1 MYKLNVISLI
11 ILTTYTGATYA
22 STPDFPQQGLPQED
36 TVVFGN
42 VTIDKTTADKMTITQ
57 SSPTTQINWKSFDI
71 GQNKEVEFKQPSAN
85 SVAYNRVTG
94 GNASQIQ
101 GKLTANGK
109 VYLANPNGVIITK
122 GAEINVAGLLATTK
136 DLEKIS
142 ENGNS
147 NTNKFTR
154 KLKDRQ
160 VVTEGQVVKEG
171 QVINEGKI
179 KAKDFVV
186 LNGDEV
192 INKGEIDVEKNAA
205 KNGEVYL
212 SSDYNFTFTLPDS
225 GISVALEDNTVRGI
239 VKNEGSIK
247 AGEITLSAKGRNQAL
262 DSLVMNN
269 GVLEAT
275 KVSNRNGK
283 VVLSAGNVELNNK
296 SDIKGEIVTFGAD
309 VTSNKE
315 LEDNI
320 KITSQTGSKVTSPKI
335 NFKGKSVNIK
345 GDFGREENREYYD
358 DEHKKLKTEVNIDVP
373 DDENIRIADKEKEK
387 EKEKEKDKDNTGTG
401 SFIQTGALSS
411 LLANNGKVTLKGKDV
426 DISGNIKIN
435 SFRDS
440 DSLLKLTNKGHI
452 KINHADINSKGRLFF
467 ITSLQ
472 NEEDFQ
478 SNITITD
485 SKINLG
491 NGAMGLGRSVN
502 ESDYDNPYQKTE
514 GSQRKKFNVNMS
526 NVEFN
531 QVDDVILA
539 GGFEKVNLDK
549 IVATGKTNFYIDG
562 GVSRNRTNG
571 EPWKYEYGVL
581 DLDKRTQLSEL
592 DQGRRRWGYYY
603 DLELDMNR
611 AYLYRFDLFAA
622 KNTRRSTIKDTE
634 INISNSNIN
643 LKNGFVHL
651 LAEKIK
657 LDNSKIDITFD
668 KDNSQDTLAQTNR
681 LGMNGKVSMINSH
694 IKIVGDEK
702 EGISPT
708 GTYATMFL
716 IGELIGEKSS
726 IFVKSHQG
734 YTFKTDG
741 NTKIAGKYS
750 KEDLKI
756 TAINT
761 GGRAAE
767 EVLINGALG
776 SADNDANIA
785 NMAFTI
791 GDSANTKTTIENAD
805 ITALAPNGGTAYLS
819 SKDVEIEVKPNSN
832 FTFFELPREKNLNQ
846 TKINGASTK
855 LSERGF
861 ARLYDKINGVR
872 ASNLSAEQLN
882 VTDASEK
889 IINTKLVSSLDV
901 EKLVSVAV
909 CDAGN
914 GCEEQQF
921 GDKGNNTKVS
931 VGELEA
937 EQ

>member
-11 ILTTYTGATYA
+11 ILTTYTGAAYA
-22 STPDFPQQGLPQED
+22 STRDLPQGSS
-36 TVVFGN
+36 VVVGEADFSQ
-42 VTIDKTTADKMTITQ
+42 TADKMTITQ
-57 SSPTTQINWKSFDI
+57 KKPTTQINWDSFDI
-71 GQNKEVEFKQPSAN
+71 GKNKEVQFIQPNAN
-85 SVAYNRVTG
+85 SVAYNRVIG

-109 VYLANPNGVIITK
+109 VYLANPNGVVITK
-122 GAEINVAGLLATTK
+122 GAEINVAGLFATTK
-136 DLEKIS
+136 DLERIS
-142 ENGNS
+142 ENGNGNS
-147 NTNKFTR
+147 NQFTR
-154 KLKDRQ
+154 KAKD
-160 VVTEGQVVKEG
+160 GQELKEG
-171 QVINEGKI
+171 QVINEGEI
-179 KAKDFVV
+179 TAKDFVV

-192 INKGEIDVEKNAA
+192 INKGKINAT
-205 KNGEVYL
+205 NGKVYL
-212 SSDYNFTFTLPDS
+212 SSGYNFTFTLLPDS

-239 VKNEGSIK
+239 VQNEGSIK
-247 AGEITLSAKGRNQAL
+247 AGEITLSAKGRKEAL

-275 KVSNRNGK
+275 KVSNKNGK
-283 VVLSAGNVELNNK
+283 VVLSADEIKLNDK
-296 SDIKGEIVTFGAD
+296 SDIKGESEVAF
-309 VTSNKE
+309 TSNNDK
-315 LEDNI
+315 NI
-320 KITSQTGSKVTSPKI
+320 KITSKTGSKVTSPKI
-335 NFKGKSVNIK
+335 DFTGKSVNIK
-345 GDFGREENREYYD
+345 GDFGREDSTTHYK
-358 DEHKKLKTEVNIDVP
+358 DEFKTLNTEVNIDVP
-373 DDENIRIADKEKEK
+373 DTENIRIADVEDKDKDK
-387 EKEKEKDKDNTGTG
+387 HKEKDKTGTG

-411 LLANNGKVTLKGKDV
+411 LLANNGKVNLKGNNV
-426 DISGNIKIN
+426 NISGRIHID
-435 SFRDS
+435 SFRGS

-452 KINHADINSKGRLFF
+452 DINNADIHSKGRLFF

-472 NEEDFQ
+472 NEKDFQ

-491 NGAMGLGRSVN
+491 NGAMGLGRSLN
-502 ESDYDNPYQKTE
+502 RENCDHRIWCRTE
-514 GSQRKKFNVNMS
+514 TSQRKKFDVHMRNV
-526 NVEFN
+526 VFD
-531 QVDDVILA
+531 QVDDVVVA
-539 GGFEKVNLDK
+539 GGFRKVNLDN

-562 GVSRNRTNG
+562 GVSRNNSR
-571 EPWKYEYGVL
+571 YEYGVL
-581 DLDKRTQLSEL
+581 DLDKRTLLSEL
-592 DQGRRRWGYYY
+592 DQRKRRWKYYN
-603 DLELDMNR
+603 DLDLDMNK
-611 AYLYRFDLFAA
+611 AYWHRFDMFAT
-622 KNTRRSTIKDTE
+622 KNTGRSTIKDTE
-634 INISNSNIN
+634 INISNSKIN

-651 LAEKIK
+651 LAEKIN
-657 LDNSKIDITFD
+657 LDKSKIDITFD
-668 KDNSQDTLAQTNR
+668 KDNSEDISSQINR
-681 LGMNGKVSMINSH
+681 LGMNGKVSMVNSH

-702 EGISPT
+702 SDISAKAP
-708 GTYATMFL
+708 YATMFL

-734 YTFKTDG
+734 YTFRTDG
-741 NTKIAGKYS
+741 DTKIAGKNS
-750 KEDLKI
+750 KDDLKI

-761 GGRAAE
+761 GGRTGK
-767 EVLINGALG
+767 EVIINGAPG
-776 SADNDANIA
+776 SIDNDANIA

-791 GDSANTKTTIENAD
+791 GDNANTKTTIENAD

-819 SKDVEIEVKPNSN
+819 SKGVEIEVKSNSN
-832 FTFFELPREKNLNQ
+832 FTFFELPREKNFNQ

-882 VTDASEK
+882 VTDSSEK
-889 IINTKLVSSLDV
+889 IINTNLVSSLDV

>member
-22 STPDFPQQGLPQED
+22 STPDLPQEG

-71 GQNKEVEFKQPSAN
+71 GQKKEVEFKQPNEHA
-85 SVAYNRVTG
+85 VAYNRVTG

-122 GAEINVAGLLATTK
+122 GAEINVAGLFATTK
-136 DLEKIS
+136 DLERIS
-142 ENGNS
+142 ENGNG
-147 NTNKFTR
+147 NGNGNGNKFTR
-154 KLKDRQ
+154 KAK
-160 VVTEGQVVKEG
+160 EGKVLTEG

-179 KAKDFVV
+179 EAKDFVV

-192 INKGEIDVEKNAA
+192 INKGEIDAT
-205 KNGEVYL
+205 NGKVYL
-212 SSDYNFTFTLPDS
+212 SSDYNFTFTLLPDS
-225 GISVALEDNTVRGI
+225 GISVALEDNTVQGI

-247 AGEITLSAKGRNQAL
+247 AGEITLSAKGRKQAL

-275 KVSNRNGK
+275 KVSSKNGK
-283 VVLSAGNVELNNK
+283 VVLSAGEIKLDDK
-296 SDIKGEIVTFGAD
+296 SNIKGESEVVF
-309 VTSNKE
+309 TSNNGLK
-315 LEDNI
+315 DNI
-320 KITSQTGSKVTSPKI
+320 KITSKTGSKVTSPKI
-335 NFKGKSVNIK
+335 NFTGKSVNIN
-345 GDFGREENREYYD
+345 GNFGREDSKTHYD

-373 DDENIRIADKEKEK
+373 DDENIRIADQ
-387 EKEKEKDKDNTGTG
+387 DNTGTG
-401 SFIQTGALSS
+401 SFIQTDALSS
-411 LLANNGKVTLKGKDV
+411 LLANNGKVNLKGNNV
-426 DISGNIKIN
+426 NISGRIHIN
-435 SFRDS
+435 SFKDS

-452 KINHADINSKGRLFF
+452 DINNADIHSKGRLFF

-472 NEEDFQ
+472 NEKDFQ

-491 NGAMGLGRSVN
+491 NGAMGLGRSAN
-502 ESDYDNPYQKTE
+502 PEDYDNQWRKMEY
-514 GSQRKKFNVNMS
+514 SQRKKFNVHMR
-526 NVEFN
+526 NVVFN

-549 IVATGKTNFYIDG
+549 IVATGQTNFYIDG
-562 GVSRNRTNG
+562 GVRNRT
-571 EPWKYEYGVL
+571 KYEYGVL
-581 DLDKRTQLSEL
+581 DLDERTKLSEL
-592 DQGRRRWGYYY
+592 DQGRRRWRYYR
-603 DLELDMNR
+603 DLDLDMNR

-622 KNTRRSTIKDTE
+622 KNTGRSTIEDTE

-702 EGISPT
+702 SGISPT

-741 NTKIAGKYS
+741 DTKIAGKNS

-819 SKDVEIEVKPNSN
+819 SKDVEIDVKPNSD

-846 TKINGASTK
+846 TKIKGASTK

-889 IINTKLVSSLDV
+889 IINTNLVSSLDV

-909 CDAGN
+909 CDAGK

>member
-22 STPDFPQQGLPQED
+22 SAQDLPQNHN
-36 TVVFGN
+36 VVVGEATFSTAGN
-42 VTIDKTTADKMTITQ
+42 KMTINQ
-57 SSPTTQINWKSFDI
+57 SSHTTQIEWHSFDI
-71 GQNKEVEFKQPSAN
+71 GKDKEVEFKQPTTN
-85 SVAYNRVTG
+85 SVAYNRVIG

-109 VYLANPNGVIITK
+109 VYLANPNGVIITQ
-122 GAEINVAGLLATTK
+122 GAQINVAGLLATTK
-136 DLEKIS
+136 DLENIS

-147 NTNKFTR
+147 NSYQFTR
-154 KLKDRQ
+154 KTKDGQVVKNRQVLKD
-160 VVTEGQVVKEG
+160 GQVVKEG

-179 KAKDFVV
+179 EAKDFVV

-192 INKGEIDVEKNAA
+192 INKGEIDATN
-205 KNGEVYL
+205 NGKVYL

-225 GISVALEDNTVRGI
+225 SISVALEDNAVQSI
-239 VKNEGSIK
+239 VQNEGSIK
-247 AGEITLSAKGRNQAL
+247 AGEITLSAKGRKEAL

-283 VVLSAGNVELNNK
+283 VVLSAGNVQLNNK
-296 SDIKGEIVTFGAD
+296 SDIKGEIVSFGAD
-309 VTSNKE
+309 VTSNNE
-315 LEDNI
+315 LKDNI

-335 NFKGKSVNIK
+335 DFKGKSVNIK
-345 GDFGREENREYYD
+345 GDFGREDSTTHYK
-358 DEHKKLKTEVNIDVP
+358 DEFKKLNTEVNIDVP
-373 DDENIRIADKEKEK
+373 NTENIRIADQ
-387 EKEKEKDKDNTGTG
+387 DKDNTGTG

-411 LLANNGKVTLKGKDV
+411 LLANNGKVNLKGNNV
-426 DISGNIKIN
+426 NISGRIHID
-435 SFRDS
+435 SFRGS

-452 KINHADINSKGRLFF
+452 DINNADIHSKGRLFF

-472 NEEDFQ
+472 NEEDFK

-491 NGAMGLGRSVN
+491 NGAMGLGRSAN
-502 ESDYDNPYQKTE
+502 PDDYDNQWRKMET
-514 GSQRKKFNVNMS
+514 SQRKKFDVKMRNV
-526 NVEFN
+526 VFD

-539 GGFEKVNLDK
+539 GGFQKVNLDK
-549 IVATGKTNFYIDG
+549 IVATGQTNFYIDG
-562 GVSRNRTNG
+562 GVRNRR
-571 EPWKYEYGVL
+571 KYEYGVL
-581 DLDKRTQLSEL
+581 DLDERTKLSEL
-592 DQGRRRWGYYY
+592 DQGRRRWRYYR
-603 DLELDMNR
+603 DLDLDMNR

-622 KNTRRSTIKDTE
+622 KNTGRSTIEDTE

-643 LKNGFVHL
+643 LKNGFMHL

-681 LGMNGKVSMINSH
+681 LGMNGKVSMVNSH

-702 EGISPT
+702 SGISPT

>member
-22 STPDFPQQGLPQED
+22 STQGLPQEEK
-36 TVVFGN
+36 VVVGSATFS
-42 VTIDKTTADKMTITQ
+42 KTENKMTITQ
-57 SSPTTQINWKSFDI
+57 SSTTTQIDWKSFDI
-71 GQNKEVEFKQPSAN
+71 GQNKEVEFKQPTTN

-101 GKLTANGK
+101 GKLKANGK
-109 VYLANPNGVIITK
+109 VYLANPNGVIITQ
-122 GAEINVAGLLATTK
+122 GAQINVAGLLATTK
-136 DLEKIS
+136 DLERIS

-147 NTNKFTR
+147 NSYQFTR
-154 KLKDRQ
+154 KTKDGQVPKEGEVLKD
-160 VVTEGQVVKEG
+160 GQVVKEG

-179 KAKDFVV
+179 TAQDFVV

-192 INKGEIDVEKNAA
+192 INKGDINAT
-205 KNGEVYL
+205 NGKVYL
-212 SSDYNFTFTLPDS
+212 SSDYNFTFTLSDS
-225 GISVALEDNTVRGI
+225 SISVALEDNAVQSI

-247 AGEITLSAKGRNQAL
+247 AGEITLSAKGRKQAL

-275 KVSNRNGK
+275 KVSSKNGK
-283 VVLSAGNVELNNK
+283 VVLSADEIKLNDK
-296 SDIKGEIVTFGAD
+296 SDIKGESEVAF
-309 VTSNKE
+309 TSNNG
-315 LEDNI
+315 LENNI
-320 KITSQTGSKVTSPKI
+320 KITSKTGSKVTSPKI
-335 NFKGKSVNIK
+335 DFKGKSVNIK
-345 GDFGREENREYYD
+345 GDFGREDSTKHYK
-358 DEHKKLKTEVNIDVP
+358 DEFKKLDTEVNIDVP
-373 DDENIRIADKEKEK
+373 DTENIRIADQD
-387 EKEKEKDKDNTGTG
+387 KEKDKDNTGTG

-435 SFRDS
+435 SFRGT
-440 DSLLKLTNKGHI
+440 DSLLKLTNQGHI
-452 KINHADINSKGRLFF
+452 NINHADIHSTGRLFF

-472 NEEDFQ
+472 NKEDFQ

-491 NGAMGLGRSVN
+491 NGAMGLGRSLN
-502 ESDYDNPYQKTE
+502 KENCDHQRWCRTE
-514 GSQRKKFNVNMS
+514 TSQRKKFDVDMRNV
-526 NVEFN
+526 VFD
-531 QVDDVILA
+531 QVDDVVVA
-539 GGFEKVNLDK
+539 GGFRKVNLDN

-562 GVSRNRTNG
+562 GVSRNNSR
-571 EPWKYEYGVL
+571 YEYGVL
-581 DLDKRTQLSEL
+581 DLDKRTLLSEL
-592 DQGRRRWGYYY
+592 DQRKRRWKYYN
-603 DLELDMNR
+603 DLDLDMNK
-611 AYLYRFDLFAA
+611 AYWHRFDMFAT
-622 KNTRRSTIKDTE
+622 KNTGRSTIKDTE

-643 LKNGFVHL
+643 LKNGFMHL

-657 LDNSKIDITFD
+657 LDHSKIDITFD
-668 KDNSQDTLAQTNR
+668 KDNSQDISSQINR
-681 LGMNGKVSMINSH
+681 LGMNGKVSMVNSH

-702 EGISPT
+702 SDISAKAP
-708 GTYATMFL
+708 YATMFL

-734 YTFKTDG
+734 YTFRTDG
-741 NTKIAGKYS
+741 DTKIAGKYS
-750 KEDLKI
+750 KDDLKI

-761 GGRAAE
+761 GGRTGK
-767 EVLINGALG
+767 EVIINGAPG
-776 SADNDANIA
+776 SIDNDANIA

-791 GDSANTKTTIENAD
+791 GDNANTKTTIENAD

-819 SKDVEIEVKPNSN
+819 SKGVEIEVKSNSN
-832 FTFFELPREKNLNQ
+832 FTFFELPREKNFNQ
-846 TKINGASTK
+846 TKINGDSTK

-909 CDAGN
+909 CDAGK

>member
-22 STPDFPQQGLPQED
+22 SARDFPQNHQIITGNA
-36 TVVFGN
+36 TVSQAGN
-42 VTIDKTTADKMTITQ
+42 KMTIDQTT
-57 SSPTTQINWKSFDI
+57 PTTQINWESFDI
-71 GQNKEVEFKQPSAN
+71 GQNKEVEFKQPTTN

-109 VYLANPNGVIITK
+109 VYLANPNGVIITQ
-122 GAEINVAGLLATTK
+122 GAEINVAGLFATTK
-136 DLEKIS
+136 DLERIS

-147 NTNKFTR
+147 NKFTR

-160 VVTEGQVVKEG
+160 ELKEGQVVKEG
-171 QVINEGKI
+171 QVINEGEI

-192 INKGEIDVEKNAA
+192 INKGKINVEKDATN
-205 KNGEVYL
+205 NGKVYL
-212 SSDYNFTFTLPDS
+212 SSGDNFTFTLSDS

-239 VKNEGSIK
+239 VQNEGIIK
-247 AGEITLSAKGRNQAL
+247 AGDITLNAKGRNQAL

-275 KVSNRNGK
+275 KVSNKNGK
-283 VVLSAGNVELNNK
+283 VVLSADEIKLNDK
-296 SDIKGEIVTFGAD
+296 SDIKGESEVAF
-309 VTSNKE
+309 TSNKE
-315 LEDNI
+315 LENNI
-320 KITSQTGSKVTSPKI
+320 KITSKTGSKVTSPKI
-335 NFKGKSVNIK
+335 NFKGKSVNIN
-345 GDFGREENREYYD
+345 GNFGRDDGTKHYE
-358 DEHKKLKTEVNIDVP
+358 DEHKRLKTEVNIDVP
-373 DDENIRIADKEKEK
+373 DNENIRIADQ
-387 EKEKEKDKDNTGTG
+387 DKDNTGTG
-401 SFIQTGALSS
+401 KDSFIQTDALSS

-435 SFRDS
+435 SFRDT
-440 DSLLKLTNKGHI
+440 DSLLKLTNKGDI
-452 KINHADINSKGRLFF
+452 NINHADIHSKGRLFF

-472 NEEDFQ
+472 NEEDFK
-478 SNITITD
+478 SNIKITD

-491 NGAMGLGRSVN
+491 NGAMGLGRSAK
-502 ESDYDNPYQKTE
+502 EDYYDNRWQKTE
-514 GSQRKKFNVNMS
+514 RSQRKKFNVNMS
-526 NVEFN
+526 NVVFD
-531 QVDDVILA
+531 QVDDVVVA
-539 GGFEKVNLDK
+539 GGFEKVDLDN

-562 GVSRNRTNG
+562 GVSRNKRNG
-571 EPWKYEYGVL
+571 ESWKYEYGVL
-581 DLDKRTQLSEL
+581 DLDERTQLSSL
-592 DQGRRRWGYYY
+592 DQRKRRWKYYY
-603 DLELDMNR
+603 NLDLDMNR
-611 AYLYRFDLFAA
+611 AYWHRFDMFAS
-622 KNTRRSTIKDTE
+622 KNTGRSTIKGTE

-651 LAEKIK
+651 LAEKIN
-657 LDNSKIDITFD
+657 LDKSKIDITFD
-668 KDNSQDTLAQTNR
+668 KDNSEDISSQINR
-681 LGMNGKVSMINSH
+681 LGMNGKVSMVNSH

-702 EGISPT
+702 SDISAKAP
-708 GTYATMFL
+708 YATMFL

-734 YTFKTDG
+734 YTFRTDG
-741 NTKIAGKYS
+741 DTKIAGKNS
-750 KEDLKI
+750 KDDLKI

-761 GGRAAE
+761 GGRTGK
-767 EVLINGALG
+767 EVIINGAPG
-776 SADNDANIA
+776 SIDNDANIA

-791 GDSANTKTTIENAD
+791 GDNANTKTTIENAD

-819 SKDVEIEVKPNSN
+819 SKGVEIEVKSNSN
-832 FTFFELPREKNLNQ
+832 FTFFELPREKNFNQ
-846 TKINGASTK
+846 TKINGDSTK

>member
-22 STPDFPQQGLPQED
+22 SARDLPQGSS
-36 TVVFGN
+36 VVVGEADFSQ
-42 VTIDKTTADKMTITQ
+42 TADKMTITQ
-57 SSPTTQINWKSFDI
+57 KKPTTQINWDSFDI
-71 GQNKEVEFKQPSAN
+71 GKNKEVQFIQPNAN
-85 SVAYNRVTG
+85 SVAYNRVIG

-122 GAEINVAGLLATTK
+122 GAEINVAGLFATTK

-147 NTNKFTR
+147 NKFTR
-154 KLKDRQ
+154 KAKQDGQVLKDRL
-160 VVTEGQVVKEG
+160 VLKDGQELKEG
-171 QVINEGKI
+171 QVINKGKI

-186 LNGDEV
+186 LNGDKV
-192 INKGEIDVEKNAA
+192 INEGEIDATN
-205 KNGEVYL
+205 NGKVYL
-212 SSDYNFTFTLPDS
+212 SSGYNFTFTLSDS
-225 GISVALEDNTVRGI
+225 SISVALEDNAVQSI
-239 VKNEGSIK
+239 VQNEGIIK
-247 AGEITLSAKGRNQAL
+247 AGDITLNAKGRNQAL

-275 KVSNRNGK
+275 KVSNKNGK
-283 VVLSAGNVELNNK
+283 VVLSADDVQLNNK
-296 SDIKGEIVTFGAD
+296 SDIKGESEVVFTNEPK
-309 VTSNKE
+309 NK
-315 LEDNI
+315 I

-335 NFKGKSVNIK
+335 NFTGKSVNIN
-345 GDFGREENREYYD
+345 GDFGRD
-358 DEHKKLKTEVNIDVP
+358 DSKAHYNEEHKRLDTEVNIDVP
-373 DDENIRIADKEKEK
+373 DNENIRIAE
-387 EKEKEKDKDNTGTG
+387 KDNTGTG
-401 SFIQTGALSS
+401 TGTDSFIQTGALSS
-411 LLANNGKVTLKGKDV
+411 LLANNGKVNLKGKDV
-426 DISGNIKIN
+426 NISGRIHID
-435 SFRDS
+435 SFRGS
-440 DSLLKLTNKGHI
+440 DSLLKLTNQGHI
-452 KINHADINSKGRLFF
+452 KINHADIHSTGRLFF

-472 NEEDFQ
+472 NEKDSQ
-478 SNITITD
+478 SDITITD

-491 NGAMGLGRSVN
+491 NGAMGLGRSLDKEN
-502 ESDYDNPYQKTE
+502 CDNQRWCRTE
-514 GSQRKKFNVNMS
+514 TSQRKKFDVHMRNV
-526 NVEFN
+526 VFD
-531 QVDDVILA
+531 QVDDVVVA
-539 GGFEKVNLDK
+539 GGFKKVNLDN

-562 GVSRNRTNG
+562 GVSRNNSR
-571 EPWKYEYGVL
+571 YEYGVL
-581 DLDKRTQLSEL
+581 DLDKRTLLSEL
-592 DQGRRRWGYYY
+592 DQRRRRWKYYN
-603 DLELDMNR
+603 DLDLDMNK
-611 AYLYRFDLFAA
+611 AYWHRFDMFAT
-622 KNTRRSTIKDTE
+622 KNTGRSTIKDTE
-634 INISNSNIN
+634 INISNSKIN

-668 KDNSQDTLAQTNR
+668 KDNSQDISTQINR
-681 LGMNGKVSMINSH
+681 LGMNGKVSMVNSH

-702 EGISPT
+702 SDISAKAP
-708 GTYATMFL
+708 YATMFL

-734 YTFKTDG
+734 YTFRTDG
-741 NTKIAGKYS
+741 DTKIAGKNS
-750 KEDLKI
+750 KDDLKI

-761 GGRAAE
+761 GGRTGK
-767 EVLINGALG
+767 EVIINGAPG
-776 SADNDANIA
+776 SIDNDANIA

-791 GDSANTKTTIENAD
+791 GDNANTKTTIENAD

-819 SKDVEIEVKPNSN
+819 SKGVEIEVNPNSN
-832 FTFFELPREKNLNQ
+832 FTFFELPREKNFNQ
-846 TKINGASTK
+846 TKINGDSTK

-909 CDAGN
+909 CDAGK

-937 EQ
+937 AQ

>member
-22 STPDFPQQGLPQED
+22 STRDLPQHQE
-36 TVVFGN
+36 TVSGN
-42 VTIDKTTADKMTITQ
+42 VTVTTTADKMTIKQ
-57 SSPTTQINWKSFDI
+57 ESDKAQINWKSFDI
-71 GQNKEVEFKQPSAN
+71 GKKKEVEFEQPSQNA
-85 SVAYNRVTG
+85 VAYNRVTG

-101 GKLTANGK
+101 GKLKANGK

-122 GAEINVAGLLATTK
+122 GAEINVAGLFATTK
-136 DLEKIS
+136 DLERIS

-147 NTNKFTR
+147 NQFTR
-154 KLKDRQ
+154 KAKNGQLPKEGEVLKD
-160 VVTEGQVVKEG
+160 GQVVKEG
-171 QVINEGKI
+171 QVINEGEI
-179 KAKDFVV
+179 TAKDFVV

-192 INKGEIDVEKNAA
+192 INKGKIDAT
-205 KNGEVYL
+205 NGKVYL
-212 SSDYNFTFTLPDS
+212 SSGDNFTFTLLPDS
-225 GISVALEDNTVRGI
+225 GISVALEDNTVRSI
-239 VKNEGSIK
+239 VQNEGSIK

-283 VVLSAGNVELNNK
+283 VVLSAGNVQLNNE
-296 SDIKGEIVTFGAD
+296 SNIKGEIVSFGAD

-315 LEDNI
+315 LKDNI

-345 GDFGREENREYYD
+345 GDFGREDSGKHYNE
-358 DEHKKLKTEVNIDVP
+358 EHKTLKTEVNIDVP
-373 DDENIRIADKEKEK
+373 DDENIRIADKDKD
-387 EKEKEKDKDNTGTG
+387 KDKDNTGTD
-401 SFIQTGALSS
+401 SFIQTDALSS
-411 LLANNGKVTLKGKDV
+411 LLANNGKVNLKGNEV
-426 DISGNIKIN
+426 NISGHININ
-435 SFRDS
+435 SFRGS
-440 DSLLKLTNKGHI
+440 DSLLKLTNQGHI
-452 KINHADINSKGRLFF
+452 NINHADIHSTGRLFF

-472 NEEDFQ
+472 NEKDFQ
-478 SNITITD
+478 SDITITD

-491 NGAMGLGRSVN
+491 NGAMGLGRSIN
-502 ESDYDNPYQKTE
+502 KDNCDHPRWCRTE
-514 GSQRKKFNVNMS
+514 ITQRKKFDVHMRNV
-526 NVEFN
+526 VFD
-531 QVDDVILA
+531 QVDDVVVA
-539 GGFEKVNLDK
+539 GGFKKVNLDH
-549 IVATGKTNFYIDG
+549 IVATGQTNFYIDG
-562 GVSRNRTNG
+562 GVSRNNSR
-571 EPWKYEYGVL
+571 YEYGVL

-592 DQGRRRWGYYY
+592 DQRKRRWKYYN
-603 DLELDMNR
+603 DLDLDMNK
-611 AYLYRFDLFAA
+611 AYWHRFDMFAT
-622 KNTRRSTIKDTE
+622 KNTGRTAIKDTE

-651 LAEKIK
+651 LAEKIN
-657 LDNSKIDITFD
+657 LDKSKIDITFD
-668 KDNSQDTLAQTNR
+668 KDNSEDISTQINR
-681 LGMNGKVSMINSH
+681 LGMNGKVSMVNSH

-702 EGISPT
+702 SDISAKAP
-708 GTYATMFL
+708 YATMFL

-734 YTFKTDG
+734 YTFRTDG
-741 NTKIAGKYS
+741 DTKIAGKYS
-750 KEDLKI
+750 KDDLKI

-761 GGRAAE
+761 GGRTGK
-767 EVLINGALG
+767 EVIINGAPG
-776 SADNDANIA
+776 SIDNDANIA

-791 GDSANTKTTIENAD
+791 GDNANTKTTIENAD

-819 SKDVEIEVKPNSN
+819 SKGVEIEVKSNSN
-832 FTFFELPREKNLNQ
+832 FTFFELPREKNFNQ
-846 TKINGASTK
+846 TKINGDSTK
-855 LSERGF
+855 LSERSF

-882 VTDASEK
+882 VTDSSEK

-931 VGELEA
+931 VGELET

>member
-22 STPDFPQQGLPQED
+22 SARDLPQGSS
-36 TVVFGN
+36 VVVGEANVSTIGN
-42 VTIDKTTADKMTITQ
+42 KMTIDQKT
-57 SSPTTQINWKSFDI
+57 PTTQIDWHSFDI
-71 GQNKEVEFKQPSAN
+71 GQNKEVEFKQPDAN

-109 VYLANPNGVIITK
+109 VYLANPNGVIITQ
-122 GAEINVAGLLATTK
+122 GAEINVAGLFATTK
-136 DLEKIS
+136 DLERIS
-142 ENGNS
+142 ENGNG
-147 NTNKFTR
+147 NGNGNGNKFTR
-154 KLKDRQ
+154 KLKD
-160 VVTEGQVVKEG
+160 GQVVKEG
-171 QVINEGKI
+171 QVINKGKI

-186 LNGDEV
+186 LNGDKV
-192 INKGEIDVEKNAA
+192 INEGEIDATN
-205 KNGEVYL
+205 NGKVYL
-212 SSDYNFTFTLPDS
+212 SSGYNFTFTLSDS
-225 GISVALEDNTVRGI
+225 SISVALEDNAVQSI
-239 VKNEGSIK
+239 VQNEGIIK
-247 AGEITLSAKGRNQAL
+247 AGDITLNAKGRNQAL

-275 KVSNRNGK
+275 KVSNKNGK
-283 VVLSAGNVELNNK
+283 VVLSADDVQLNNK
-296 SDIKGEIVTFGAD
+296 SDIKGESEVVFTNEPK
-309 VTSNKE
+309 NK
-315 LEDNI
+315 I

-335 NFKGKSVNIK
+335 NFTGKSVNIN
-345 GDFGREENREYYD
+345 GDFGRD
-358 DEHKKLKTEVNIDVP
+358 DSKAHYNEEHKRLDTEVNIDVP
-373 DDENIRIADKEKEK
+373 DNENIRIAE
-387 EKEKEKDKDNTGTG
+387 KDNTGTG
-401 SFIQTGALSS
+401 TGTDSFIQTGALSS
-411 LLANNGKVTLKGKDV
+411 LLANNGKVNLKGKDV
-426 DISGNIKIN
+426 NISGRIHID
-435 SFRDS
+435 SFRGS
-440 DSLLKLTNKGHI
+440 DSLLKLTNQGHI
-452 KINHADINSKGRLFF
+452 KINHADIHSTGRLFF

-472 NEEDFQ
+472 NEKDSQ
-478 SNITITD
+478 SDITITD

-491 NGAMGLGRSVN
+491 NGAMGLGRSLDKEN
-502 ESDYDNPYQKTE
+502 CDNQRWCRTE
-514 GSQRKKFNVNMS
+514 TSQRKKFDVHMRNV
-526 NVEFN
+526 VFD
-531 QVDDVILA
+531 QVDDVVVA
-539 GGFEKVNLDK
+539 GGFKKVNLDN

-562 GVSRNRTNG
+562 GVSRNNSR
-571 EPWKYEYGVL
+571 YEYGVL
-581 DLDKRTQLSEL
+581 DLDKRTLLSEL
-592 DQGRRRWGYYY
+592 DQRRRRWKYYN
-603 DLELDMNR
+603 DLDLDMNK
-611 AYLYRFDLFAA
+611 AYWHRFDMFAT
-622 KNTRRSTIKDTE
+622 KNTGRSTIKDTE
-634 INISNSNIN
+634 INISNSKIN

-668 KDNSQDTLAQTNR
+668 KDNSQDISTQINR
-681 LGMNGKVSMINSH
+681 LGMNGKVSMVNSH

-702 EGISPT
+702 SDISAKAP
-708 GTYATMFL
+708 YATMFL

-734 YTFKTDG
+734 YTFRTDG
-741 NTKIAGKYS
+741 DTKIAGKNS
-750 KEDLKI
+750 KDDLKI

-761 GGRAAE
+761 GGRTGK
-767 EVLINGALG
+767 EVIINGAPG
-776 SADNDANIA
+776 SIDNDANIA

-791 GDSANTKTTIENAD
+791 GDNANTKTTIENAD

-819 SKDVEIEVKPNSN
+819 SKGVEIEVNPNSN
-832 FTFFELPREKNLNQ
+832 FTFFELPREKNFNQ
-846 TKINGASTK
+846 TKIKGDSTK

-909 CDAGN
+909 CDAGK

-931 VGELEA
+931 VGELET

>member
-22 STPDFPQQGLPQED
+22 STPDLPQQGLPQQD
-36 TVVFGN
+36 KVVSGN
-42 VTIDKTTADKMTITQ
+42 VTFTTTADKMTIKQETNKA
-57 SSPTTQINWKSFDI
+57 QINWKSFDI
-71 GQNKEVEFKQPSAN
+71 GKNKEVEFKQPDAN

-122 GAEINVAGLLATTK
+122 EAEINVAGLLATTK

-147 NTNKFTR
+147 NSNSYQFTR
-154 KLKDRQ
+154 KTK
-160 VVTEGQVVKEG
+160 EGQVVKN
-171 QVINEGKI
+171 QGKI

-192 INKGEIDVEKNAA
+192 INEGEIDAT
-205 KNGEVYL
+205 NGKVYL
-212 SSDYNFTFTLPDS
+212 SSGYNFTFTLSDS
-225 GISVALEDNTVRGI
+225 GISVALEDNTVQGI
-239 VKNEGSIK
+239 VKNEGIIK
-247 AGEITLSAKGRNQAL
+247 AGEITLLSAKGRKQAL
-262 DSLVMNN
+262 DSLVVNN

-275 KVSNRNGK
+275 EVSNRKGK
-283 VVLSAGNVELNNK
+283 IVLSADDVQLNSK
-296 SDIKGEIVTFGAD
+296 SNIKGEVETLF
-309 VTSNKE
+309 TSTN
-315 LEDNI
+315 EDKKL

-335 NFKGKSVNIK
+335 NFKGKSVNIN
-345 GDFGREENREYYD
+345 GNFGREDSNKYYR
-358 DEHKKLKTEVNIDVP
+358 DEQKKLNTEVNIDVP
-373 DDENIRIADKEKEK
+373 DTENIRIAD
-387 EKEKEKDKDNTGTG
+387 DKNNTETG
-401 SFIQTGALSS
+401 SFIQTEALSS
-411 LLANNGKVTLKGKDV
+411 LLANNGKVNLKGNDV
-426 DISGNIKIN
+426 NISGNINID
-435 SFRDS
+435 SFRGT
-440 DSLLKLTNKGHI
+440 DSLLKLTNQGHI
-452 KINHADINSKGRLFF
+452 NIDHADIHSKGRLFVV
-467 ITSLQ
+467 TSLQ
-472 NEEDFQ
+472 NDVDFK
-478 SNITITD
+478 SDITITD

-491 NGAMGLGRSVN
+491 NGAMGLGRSAKDEYYETRWKRA
-502 ESDYDNPYQKTE
+502 ES
-514 GSQRKKFNVNMS
+514 SQRKKFNVNMR
-526 NVEFN
+526 NVVFN
-531 QVDDVILA
+531 QVDDVVLA
-539 GGFEKVNLDK
+539 GGFEKVNLDN
-549 IVATGKTNFYIDG
+549 IVATGQTNFYIDG
-562 GVSRNRTNG
+562 GVSRNRNG
-571 EPWKYEYGVL
+571 VSSKYEYGVL
-581 DLDKRTQLSEL
+581 DLDKRTLLSEL
-592 DQGRRRWGYYY
+592 DQRRRRWGYYS
-603 DLELDMNR
+603 DLDLDMNK
-611 AYLYRFDLFAA
+611 AYWHRFDMFAT
-622 KNTRRSTIKDTE
+622 KNTGRAAIKDTE

-668 KDNSQDTLAQTNR
+668 KYNSEDISTQINR
-681 LGMNGKVSMINSH
+681 LGMNGKVSMVNSH

-702 EGISPT
+702 SDISPKAP
-708 GTYATMFL
+708 YATMFL

-734 YTFKTDG
+734 YTFRTDG
-741 NTKIAGKYS
+741 DTKIAGKNS
-750 KEDLKI
+750 KDDLKI

-761 GGRAAE
+761 GGRTGK
-767 EVLINGALG
+767 EVIINGAPG
-776 SADNDANIA
+776 SIDNDANIA

-791 GDSANTKTTIENAD
+791 GDNADTKTTIENAD

-819 SKDVEIEVKPNSN
+819 SKGVEIEVKSNSN
-832 FTFFELPREKNLNQ
+832 FTFFELPREKNFNQ
-846 TKINGASTK
+846 TKINGDSTK

-872 ASNLSAEQLN
+872 ATNLSAEQLN
-882 VTDASEK
+882 VTDSSEK
-889 IINTKLVSSLDV
+889 IINTNLVSSLDV

-909 CDAGN
+909 CDAGK

>member
-22 STPDFPQQGLPQED
+22 STQDLPQQD
-36 TVVFGN
+36 KVVVGEATFSTTGN
-42 VTIDKTTADKMTITQ
+42 TMTINQKT
-57 SSPTTQINWKSFDI
+57 PTTQIDWKSFDI
-71 GQNKEVEFKQPSAN
+71 GKDKEVKFEQPNENA
-85 SVAYNRVTG
+85 VAYNRVIG

-147 NTNKFTR
+147 NSYQFTR
-154 KLKDRQ
+154 KTK
-160 VVTEGQVVKEG
+160 EGQVVKN
-171 QVINEGKI
+171 QGKI

-192 INKGEIDVEKNAA
+192 INEGEIDAT
-205 KNGEVYL
+205 NGKVYL
-212 SSDYNFTFTLPDS
+212 SSGYNFTFTLSDS
-225 GISVALEDNTVRGI
+225 GISVALEDNTVQGI

-247 AGEITLSAKGRNQAL
+247 AGEITLSAKGRKQAL

-275 KVSNRNGK
+275 KVSSKNGK
-283 VVLSAGNVELNNK
+283 VVLSADNVELNNE
-296 SDIKGEIVTFGAD
+296 SNIKGEVVSFVAD
-309 VTSNKE
+309 VTSNNE
-315 LEDNI
+315 LKDNI

-335 NFKGKSVNIK
+335 NFKGKSVNIN
-345 GDFGREENREYYD
+345 GNFGREDNKNYYD
-358 DEHKKLKTEVNIDVP
+358 DEHKTLKTEVNIDVP
-373 DDENIRIADKEKEK
+373 DNENIRIANIED
-387 EKEKEKDKDNTGTG
+387 KDKDKDKDKTGTD
-401 SFIQTGALSS
+401 SFIQTDALSS
-411 LLANNGKVTLKGKDV
+411 LLANNGKVNLKGKDV
-426 DISGNIKIN
+426 NISGRININ
-435 SFRDS
+435 SFKGT

-452 KINHADINSKGRLFF
+452 KINNADINSKGRLFF

-472 NEEDFQ
+472 NEKDFQ
-478 SNITITD
+478 SDITITD

-491 NGAMGLGRSVN
+491 NGAMGLGRSADPD
-502 ESDYDNPYQKTE
+502 DYDNQWQKTE
-514 GSQRKKFNVNMS
+514 RYQRKKFNVNMR
-526 NVEFN
+526 NVVFN
-531 QVDDVILA
+531 QVDDVVLA
-539 GGFEKVNLDK
+539 GGFQKVNLDK

-562 GVSRNRTNG
+562 GVSRNRNG
-571 EPWKYEYGVL
+571 RGSKYEYGVL
-581 DLDKRTQLSEL
+581 DLDERTQLSSL
-592 DQGRRRWGYYY
+592 DQGRRRWKYYY
-603 DLELDMNR
+603 NLDLDMNR
-611 AYLYRFDLFAA
+611 AYWHRFDMFAS
-622 KNTRRSTIKDTE
+622 KNTGRSTIKGTE

-668 KDNSQDTLAQTNR
+668 KDNSEDISSQINR
-681 LGMNGKVSMINSH
+681 LGMNGKVSMVNSH

-702 EGISPT
+702 SDISAKAP
-708 GTYATMFL
+708 YATMFL

-734 YTFKTDG
+734 YTFRTDG
-741 NTKIAGKYS
+741 DTKIAGKYS
-750 KEDLKI
+750 KDDLKI

-761 GGRAAE
+761 GGRTGK
-767 EVLINGALG
+767 EVIINGAPG
-776 SADNDANIA
+776 SIDNDANIA

-791 GDSANTKTTIENAD
+791 GDNANTKTTIENAD

-819 SKDVEIEVKPNSN
+819 SKGVEIEVNPNSN
-832 FTFFELPREKNLNQ
+832 FTFFELPREKNFNQ

-882 VTDASEK
+882 VTDSSEK

>member
-22 STPDFPQQGLPQED
+22 STPDFPQE
-36 TVVFGN
+36 GN
-42 VTIDKTTADKMTITQ
+42 VVVGSATFDKTTADKMTIKT
-57 SSPTTQINWKSFDI
+57 SDKVQIDWKSFDI
-71 GQNKEVEFKQPSAN
+71 GKDKEVIFQQPGEN

-136 DLEKIS
+136 DLEQIS
-142 ENGNS
+142 ENGNGNGNGNGNS
-147 NTNKFTR
+147 YQFTR
-154 KLKDRQ
+154 KTKD
-160 VVTEGQVVKEG
+160 GQELKEG
-171 QVINEGKI
+171 KVLNEGKI

-192 INKGEIDVEKNAA
+192 INKEEINVT
-205 KNGEVYL
+205 NGKVYL
-212 SSDYNFTFTLPDS
+212 SSGDNFTFTLLPDS
-225 GISVALEDNTVRGI
+225 GISVALEDNAVRGI
-239 VKNEGSIK
+239 VKNEGIIK
-247 AGEITLSAKGRNQAL
+247 AEDITLNAKGRKEAL

-275 KVSNRNGK
+275 KVRNKNGK
-283 VVLSAGNVELNNK
+283 VVLSADNVELNNE
-296 SDIKGEIVTFGAD
+296 SDIKGEIVSFVAD
-309 VTSNKE
+309 VTSNNEPK
-315 LEDNI
+315 NKI
-320 KITSQTGSKVTSPKI
+320 KITSQTGSKVTSPEI
-335 NFKGKSVNIK
+335 NFKGKSVNIN
-345 GDFGREENREYYD
+345 GNFGRENNTKHYN
-358 DEHKKLKTEVNIDVP
+358 DEHKTLKTEVNIDVP
-373 DDENIRIADKEKEK
+373 NTENIRIADQ
-387 EKEKEKDKDNTGTG
+387 DKDNTGTD

-411 LLANNGKVTLKGKDV
+411 LLANNGKVTLKGNNV
-426 DISGNIKIN
+426 NISGRIHID
-435 SFRDS
+435 SFRGS

-452 KINHADINSKGRLFF
+452 KINNADIHSKGRLFF

-472 NEEDFQ
+472 NEEDFK

-502 ESDYDNPYQKTE
+502 ESDYDNKYQKTE
-514 GSQRKKFNVNMS
+514 GSQRKKFNVKMS

-549 IVATGKTNFYIDG
+549 IVATGQTNFYIDG

-622 KNTRRSTIKDTE
+622 KNTRRSTIKGTE

-702 EGISPT
+702 SGISPT

-734 YTFKTDG
+734 YTFRTDG
-741 NTKIAGKYS
+741 DTKIAGKYS
-750 KEDLKI
+750 KDDLKI

-761 GGRAAE
+761 GGRTGE
-767 EVLINGALG
+767 EVIINGAPG
-776 SADNDANIA
+776 SIDNDANIA

-791 GDSANTKTTIENAD
+791 GDNADTKTTIENAD

-819 SKDVEIEVKPNSN
+819 SKGVEIEVKSNSN
-832 FTFFELPREKNLNQ
+832 FTFFELPREKNFNQ
-846 TKINGASTK
+846 TKINGDSTK

-872 ASNLSAEQLN
+872 ATNLSAEQLN
-882 VTDASEK
+882 VTDSSEK
-889 IINTKLVSSLDV
+889 IINTNLVSSLDV

-909 CDAGN
+909 CDGGN
-914 GCEEQQF
+914 SCEEQQL

-937 EQ
+937 GQ

>member
-11 ILTTYTGATYA
+11 ILTTYTGAAYA
-22 STPDFPQQGLPQED
+22 STRDLPQED
-36 TVVFGN
+36 KVVVGKATF
-42 VTIDKTTADKMTITQ
+42 DKTTADKMTINQ
-57 SSPTTQINWKSFDI
+57 ESDKVQINWKSFDI
-71 GQNKEVEFKQPSAN
+71 GQNKEVEFKQPTTN

-101 GKLTANGK
+101 GKLKANGK
-109 VYLANPNGVIITK
+109 VYLANPNGVIITQ
-122 GAEINVAGLLATTK
+122 GAEINVTGLLATTK
-136 DLEKIS
+136 DLEQIS

-147 NTNKFTR
+147 YQFTR
-154 KLKDRQ
+154 KTKDGQ
-160 VVTEGQVVKEG
+160 VLTDGQVVKEG

-179 KAKDFVV
+179 TAKDFVV

-192 INKGEIDVEKNAA
+192 INKGNIDAT
-205 KNGEVYL
+205 NGKVYL
-212 SSDYNFTFTLPDS
+212 SSGYNFTFTLSDS
-225 GISVALEDNTVRGI
+225 SISVALEDNAVQSI

-247 AGEITLSAKGRNQAL
+247 AGEITLSAKGRKQAL

-283 VVLSAGNVELNNK
+283 IVLSADDVQLNNK
-296 SDIKGEIVTFGAD
+296 SDIKGESEVAF
-309 VTSNKE
+309 TSNNDK
-315 LEDNI
+315 NI
-320 KITSQTGSKVTSPKI
+320 KITSQNGSKVTSPKI
-335 NFKGKSVNIK
+335 DFKGKSVNIK
-345 GDFGREENREYYD
+345 GNFGREDNTTYYN
-358 DEHKKLKTEVNIDVP
+358 DEHKTLKTEVNIDVP
-373 DDENIRIADKEKEK
+373 DTENIRIADQ
-387 EKEKEKDKDNTGTG
+387 DKDNTGTD
-401 SFIQTGALSS
+401 SFIQTDALSS

-426 DISGNIKIN
+426 NISGHINID
-435 SFRDS
+435 SFKGT

-452 KINHADINSKGRLFF
+452 DINHADIHSKGRLFF

-472 NEEDFQ
+472 NDVDFQ

-491 NGAMGLGRSVN
+491 NGAMGLGRSAK
-502 ESDYDNPYQKTE
+502 EDYYDNKWRKTE
-514 GSQRKKFNVNMS
+514 SSQRKKFNVHMR
-526 NVEFN
+526 NVVFN
-531 QVDDVILA
+531 QVDDVVLA
-539 GGFEKVNLDK
+539 GGFEKVNLDN
-549 IVATGKTNFYIDG
+549 IVATGQTNFYIDG
-562 GVSRNRTNG
+562 GVSRNRNG
-571 EPWKYEYGVL
+571 EYSKYEYGVL

-592 DQGRRRWGYYY
+592 DQRRRRWGYYS
-603 DLELDMNR
+603 DLDLDMNR
-611 AYLYRFDLFAA
+611 AYWHRFDMFAS
-622 KNTRRSTIKDTE
+622 KNTGRSTIKDTE

-668 KDNSQDTLAQTNR
+668 KDNSQDISTQINR
-681 LGMNGKVSMINSH
+681 LGMNGKVSMVNSH

-702 EGISPT
+702 IDISAKAP
-708 GTYATMFL
+708 YATMFL

-734 YTFKTDG
+734 YTFRTDG
-741 NTKIAGKYS
+741 DTKIAGKNS
-750 KEDLKI
+750 KDDLKI

-761 GGRAAE
+761 GGRPGE
-767 EVLINGALG
+767 EVIINGAPG
-776 SADNDANIA
+776 SIDNDANIA

-791 GDSANTKTTIENAD
+791 GDNANTKTTIENAD

-819 SKDVEIEVKPNSN
+819 SKGVEIEVKSNSN
-832 FTFFELPREKNLNQ
+832 FTFFELPREKNFNQ
-846 TKINGASTK
+846 TKINGDSTK

-889 IINTKLVSSLDV
+889 IINTNLVSSLDV

-909 CDAGN
+909 CDAGK

>member
-22 STPDFPQQGLPQED
+22 STRDLPQQD
-36 TVVFGN
+36 RVVVGEANVSTAGN
-42 VTIDKTTADKMTITQ
+42 TMTIKQTT
-57 SSPTTQINWKSFDI
+57 PKTQIDWYSFDI
-71 GQNKEVEFKQPSAN
+71 GKDKEVKFEQPSTDA
-85 SVAYNRVTG
+85 VAYNRVTG

-147 NTNKFTR
+147 NGNSYQFTR
-154 KLKDRQ
+154 KTKEGKVL
-160 VVTEGQVVKEG
+160 TEGQVVKEG
-171 QVINEGKI
+171 QVINEGNI
-179 KAKDFVV
+179 TAQDFVV

-192 INKGEIDVEKNAA
+192 INKGNINVEKNATT
-205 KNGEVYL
+205 NGKVYL
-212 SSDYNFTFTLPDS
+212 SSGYNFTFTLSDS

-239 VKNEGSIK
+239 VQNEGSIK
-247 AGEITLSAKGRNQAL
+247 AGEITLSAKGRKEAL

-283 VVLSAGNVELNNK
+283 VVLSADDVQLNNK
-296 SDIKGEIVTFGAD
+296 SDIKGESEVAF
-309 VTSNKE
+309 TSNKG
-315 LEDNI
+315 LENNI

-335 NFKGKSVNIK
+335 NFTGKSVNIK
-345 GDFGREENREYYD
+345 GNFGRENNNSYYK
-358 DEHKKLKTEVNIDVP
+358 DEFKTLNTEVNIDVP
-373 DDENIRIADKEKEK
+373 DNENIRIANIEDEDKH
-387 EKEKEKDKDNTGTG
+387 KDSTG
-401 SFIQTGALSS
+401 SFIQTDALSS
-411 LLANNGKVTLKGKDV
+411 LLANNGKVNLKGNEV
-426 DISGNIKIN
+426 NISGRIHIN
-435 SFRDS
+435 SFKET
-440 DSLLKLTNKGHI
+440 DSLLKLTNKGD
-452 KINHADINSKGRLFF
+452 ININNADIHSKGRLFF

-472 NEEDFQ
+472 NEEDFK
-478 SNITITD
+478 SNIKITD

-491 NGAMGLGRSVN
+491 NGAMGLGRSAK
-502 ESDYDNPYQKTE
+502 EEYYDNKWRKTE
-514 GSQRKKFNVNMS
+514 YSQRKKFNVNMR
-526 NVEFN
+526 NVVFD
-531 QVDDVILA
+531 QVDDVVVA
-539 GGFEKVNLDK
+539 GGFEKVNLDR

-562 GVSRNRTNG
+562 GVSRNRNG
-571 EPWKYEYGVL
+571 EYSKYEYGVL
-581 DLDKRTQLSEL
+581 DLDERTQLSSL
-592 DQGRRRWGYYY
+592 DQRKRRWKYYY
-603 DLELDMNR
+603 NLDLDMNR
-611 AYLYRFDLFAA
+611 AYWHRFDMFAS
-622 KNTRRSTIKDTE
+622 KNTGRSTIKDTE

-657 LDNSKIDITFD
+657 LDKSKIDITFD
-668 KDNSQDTLAQTNR
+668 KDNSEDISSQINR
-681 LGMNGKVSMINSH
+681 LGMNGKVSMVNSH

-702 EGISPT
+702 SDISAKAP
-708 GTYATMFL
+708 YATMFL

-734 YTFKTDG
+734 YTFRTDG
-741 NTKIAGKYS
+741 DTKIAGKYS
-750 KEDLKI
+750 KDDLKI

-761 GGRAAE
+761 GGRTGK
-767 EVLINGALG
+767 EVIINGAPG
-776 SADNDANIA
+776 SIDNDANIA

-791 GDSANTKTTIENAD
+791 GDNANTKTTIENAD

-819 SKDVEIEVKPNSN
+819 SKGVEIEVKSNSN
-832 FTFFELPREKNLNQ
+832 FTFFELPREKNFNQ
-846 TKINGASTK
+846 TKINGDSTK

-882 VTDASEK
+882 VTDSSEK
-889 IINTKLVSSLDV
+889 IINTNLVSSLDV

>member
-11 ILTTYTGATYA
+11 ILTTYTGAAYA
-22 STPDFPQQGLPQED
+22 STQDLPQKD
-36 TVVFGN
+36 KVVVGDATFSQ
-42 VTIDKTTADKMTITQ
+42 TADKMTINQT
-57 SSPTTQINWKSFDI
+57 SDKVQIDWKSFDI
-71 GQNKEVEFKQPSAN
+71 GKKKEVQFIQPGENA
-85 SVAYNRVTG
+85 VAYNRVIG

-122 GAEINVAGLLATTK
+122 GAEINVAGLFATTK
-136 DLEKIS
+136 DLERIS

-147 NTNKFTR
+147 NQFTR
-154 KLKDRQ
+154 KAKNGQLPKEGEVLKD
-160 VVTEGQVVKEG
+160 GQVVKEG

-179 KAKDFVV
+179 TAKDFVV

-192 INKGEIDVEKNAA
+192 INKGEIDATN
-205 KNGEVYL
+205 NGKVYL
-212 SSDYNFTFTLPDS
+212 SSGYNFTFTLPDS
-225 GISVALEDNTVRGI
+225 IISVALEDNTVQSI

-247 AGEITLSAKGRNQAL
+247 AGEITLSAKGRNQVL

-275 KVSNRNGK
+275 KVSNKNGK
-283 VVLSAGNVELNNK
+283 VVLSADEIKLNDK
-296 SDIKGEIVTFGAD
+296 SDIKGESEVAF
-309 VTSNKE
+309 TSNNG
-315 LEDNI
+315 LQNNI
-320 KITSQTGSKVTSPKI
+320 KITSQTGSKVASPKI
-335 NFKGKSVNIK
+335 DFKGKSVNIK
-345 GDFGREENREYYD
+345 GDFGREDNNNYYN
-358 DEHKKLKTEVNIDVP
+358 DEHKTLKTEVNIDVP
-373 DDENIRIADKEKEK
+373 DNENIRIADQD
-387 EKEKEKDKDNTGTG
+387 KDKTGTGTGTDTG

-426 DISGNIKIN
+426 NISGNININ
-435 SFRDS
+435 SFKGT

-452 KINHADINSKGRLFF
+452 DINHADINSTGRLFF

-472 NEEDFQ
+472 NKEDFK
-478 SNITITD
+478 SDITITD

-491 NGAMGLGRSVN
+491 NGAMGLGRSVDEN
-502 ESDYDNPYQKTE
+502 DYDDRWKRAESQ
-514 GSQRKKFNVNMS
+514 QRKKFNVKMR
-526 NVEFN
+526 NVVFD
-531 QVDDVILA
+531 QVDDVVLA
-539 GGFEKVNLDK
+539 GGFQKVNLDN
-549 IVATGKTNFYIDG
+549 IVATGQTNFYIDG
-562 GVSRNRTNG
+562 GVSRNRNG
-571 EPWKYEYGVL
+571 VSSKYEYGVL
-581 DLDKRTQLSEL
+581 DLDKRTQLSSL
-592 DQGRRRWGYYY
+592 DQGRRRWKYY
-603 DLELDMNR
+603 DNLDLDMNK
-611 AYLYRFDLFAA
+611 AYWHRFDMFAS
-622 KNTRRSTIKDTE
+622 KNTGRAAIKGTE

-668 KDNSQDTLAQTNR
+668 KDNSQDISTQINR

-702 EGISPT
+702 IDISAKAP
-708 GTYATMFL
+708 YATMFL

-734 YTFKTDG
+734 YTFRTDG
-741 NTKIAGKYS
+741 DTKIAGKNS
-750 KEDLKI
+750 KDDLKI

-761 GGRAAE
+761 GGRTGK
-767 EVLINGALG
+767 EVIINGAPG
-776 SADNDANIA
+776 SIDNDANIA

-791 GDSANTKTTIENAD
+791 GDNANTKTTIENAD

-819 SKDVEIEVKPNSN
+819 SKGVEIEVKSNSN
-832 FTFFELPREKNLNQ
+832 FTFFELPREKNFNQ
-846 TKINGASTK
+846 TKINGDSTK

-882 VTDASEK
+882 VTDSSEK

-909 CDAGN
+909 CDAGK

>member
-11 ILTTYTGATYA
+11 ILTTCSGAAYA
-22 STPDFPQQGLPQED
+22 STQDFPQQD
-36 TVVFGN
+36 KVVFGDVN
-42 VTIDKTTADKMTITQ
+42 IEKTADKMTINQKTH
-57 SSPTTQINWKSFDI
+57 TTQIDWHSFDI
-71 GQNKEVEFKQPSAN
+71 GKNKEVEFQQPSTSA
-85 SVAYNRVTG
+85 VAYNRVTG

-101 GKLTANGK
+101 GKLKANGK
-109 VYLANPNGVIITK
+109 VYLANPNGVIITE
-122 GAEINVAGLLATTK
+122 GAEINVAGLFATTK
-136 DLEKIS
+136 DLERIS

-147 NTNKFTR
+147 NNNQFI
-154 KLKDRQ
+154 LKAKD
-160 VVTEGQVVKEG
+160 GQVLKEG
-171 QVINEGKI
+171 KVLNQGKITAQDFVILNGDKVINEGEI
-179 KAKDFVV
+179 SSTN
-186 LNGDEV
+186 NG
-192 INKGEIDVEKNAA
+192 K
-205 KNGEVYL
+205 VYL
-212 SSDYNFTFTLPDS
+212 SSGDNFTFTLPDS
-225 GISVALEDNTVRGI
+225 SISVALEDNAVQSI
-239 VKNEGSIK
+239 VQNEGSIK
-247 AGEITLSAKGRNQAL
+247 AGEITLSAKGRKQAL

-275 KVSNRNGK
+275 KVSNKNGK
-283 VVLSAGNVELNNK
+283 VVLSADEIKLDDK
-296 SDIKGEIVTFGAD
+296 SNIKGDMVSFVAD

-315 LEDNI
+315 LKDNI

-335 NFKGKSVNIK
+335 DFKGKSVNIN
-345 GDFGREENREYYD
+345 GNFGRDDSKAHYN
-358 DEHKKLKTEVNIDVP
+358 DEHKTLKTEVNIDVP
-373 DDENIRIADKEKEK
+373 DDENIRIANIEDE
-387 EKEKEKDKDNTGTG
+387 DKDSTG
-401 SFIQTGALSS
+401 SFIQTDALSS
-411 LLANNGKVTLKGKDV
+411 LLANNGKVNLKGKDV
-426 DISGNIKIN
+426 NISGHININ
-435 SFRDS
+435 SFRGS
-440 DSLLKLTNKGHI
+440 DSLLKLTNQGHI
-452 KINHADINSKGRLFF
+452 NINHADIHSTGRLFF

-472 NEEDFQ
+472 NKEDFQ

-502 ESDYDNPYQKTE
+502 ESDYDNKYQKTE
-514 GSQRKKFNVNMS
+514 GSQRKKFNVEMR
-526 NVEFN
+526 NVVFD

-549 IVATGKTNFYIDG
+549 IVATGQTNFYIDG

-622 KNTRRSTIKDTE
+622 KNTRRSTIKGTE

-702 EGISPT
+702 SGISPT

-741 NTKIAGKYS
+741 DTKIAGKNS

-832 FTFFELPREKNLNQ
+832 FTFFELPREKNFNQ
-846 TKINGASTK
+846 TKINGDSTK

-889 IINTKLVSSLDV
+889 IINTNLVSSLDV

>member
-22 STPDFPQQGLPQED
+22 STRDLPQEGLPQHHT
-36 TVVFGN
+36 TVSGN
-42 VTIDKTTADKMTITQ
+42 VTVTTIADKMTIKT
-57 SSPTTQINWKSFDI
+57 SNKVQIDWKSFDI
-71 GQNKEVEFKQPSAN
+71 GKDKEVKFEQPDSN
-85 SVAYNRVTG
+85 SVAYNRVIG

-122 GAEINVAGLLATTK
+122 EAEINVAGLLATTK

-142 ENGNS
+142 ESGNGNS
-147 NTNKFTR
+147 YQFTR
-154 KLKDRQ
+154 KTKDGQVPKEGQ
-160 VVTEGQVVKEG
+160 VVTEGQV
-171 QVINEGKI
+171 INKGKI

-186 LNGDEV
+186 LNGDKV
-192 INKGEIDVEKNAA
+192 INEGEIDATN
-205 KNGEVYL
+205 NGKVYL
-212 SSDYNFTFTLPDS
+212 SSGYNFTFTLPDS
-225 GISVALEDNTVRGI
+225 IISVALEDNTVQSI
-239 VKNEGSIK
+239 VQNEGSIK
-247 AGEITLSAKGRNQAL
+247 AGEITLSAKGRKEAL

-283 VVLSAGNVELNNK
+283 VVLSAGNVELSAGNVELNNK
-296 SDIKGEIVTFGAD
+296 SDIKGEVVSFVAD

-315 LEDNI
+315 LKDNI

-345 GDFGREENREYYD
+345 GDFGREDSGKHYNE
-358 DEHKKLKTEVNIDVP
+358 EHKTLKTEVNIDVP
-373 DDENIRIADKEKEK
+373 DDENIRIADKDKDKDKDKE
-387 EKEKEKDKDNTGTG
+387 KDNTGTD
-401 SFIQTGALSS
+401 SFIQTDALSS
-411 LLANNGKVTLKGKDV
+411 LLANNGKVNLKGNEV
-426 DISGNIKIN
+426 NISGHININ
-435 SFRDS
+435 SFRGS
-440 DSLLKLTNKGHI
+440 DSLLKLTNQGHI
-452 KINHADINSKGRLFF
+452 NINHADIHSTGRLFF

-472 NEEDFQ
+472 NEKDFQ
-478 SNITITD
+478 SDITITD

-491 NGAMGLGRSVN
+491 NGAMGLGRSIN
-502 ESDYDNPYQKTE
+502 KDNCDHPRWCRTE
-514 GSQRKKFNVNMS
+514 ITQRKKFDVHMRNV
-526 NVEFN
+526 VFD
-531 QVDDVILA
+531 QVDDVVVA
-539 GGFEKVNLDK
+539 GGFKKVNLDH
-549 IVATGKTNFYIDG
+549 IVATGQTNFYIDG
-562 GVSRNRTNG
+562 GVSRNNSR
-571 EPWKYEYGVL
+571 YEYGVL

-592 DQGRRRWGYYY
+592 DQRKRRWKYYN
-603 DLELDMNR
+603 DLDLDMNK
-611 AYLYRFDLFAA
+611 AYWHRFDMFAT
-622 KNTRRSTIKDTE
+622 KNTGRTAIKDTE

-651 LAEKIK
+651 LAEKIN
-657 LDNSKIDITFD
+657 LDKSKIDITFD
-668 KDNSQDTLAQTNR
+668 KDNSEDISTQINR
-681 LGMNGKVSMINSH
+681 LGMNGKVSMVNSH

-702 EGISPT
+702 SDISAKAP
-708 GTYATMFL
+708 YATMFL

-734 YTFKTDG
+734 YTFRTDG
-741 NTKIAGKYS
+741 DTKIAGKYS
-750 KEDLKI
+750 KDDLKI

-761 GGRAAE
+761 GGRTGK
-767 EVLINGALG
+767 EVIINGAPG
-776 SADNDANIA
+776 SIDNDANIA

-791 GDSANTKTTIENAD
+791 GDNANTKTTIENAD

-819 SKDVEIEVKPNSN
+819 SKGVEIEVKSNSN
-832 FTFFELPREKNLNQ
+832 FTFFELPREKNFNQ
-846 TKINGASTK
+846 TKINGDSTK
-855 LSERGF
+855 LSERSF

-882 VTDASEK
+882 VTDSSEK

-931 VGELEA
+931 VGELET

>member
-22 STPDFPQQGLPQED
+22 STQDFPQKDE
-36 TVVFGN
+36 VVFGK
-42 VTIDKTTADKMTITQ
+42 VTIDKTTADKMTIKQ
-57 SSPTTQINWKSFDI
+57 ESDKAQINWKSFDI
-71 GQNKEVEFKQPSAN
+71 GKNKEVEFKQPTTN
-85 SVAYNRVTG
+85 SVAYNRVIG

-122 GAEINVAGLLATTK
+122 GAEINVAGLFATTK
-136 DLEKIS
+136 DLERIS

-147 NTNKFTR
+147 NKFTR
-154 KLKDRQ
+154 KAKQDGQVPKEGQLLK
-160 VVTEGQVVKEG
+160 EGQVVKEG
-171 QVINEGKI
+171 QVINEGEI

-192 INKGEIDVEKNAA
+192 INKGKINVEKDATN
-205 KNGEVYL
+205 NGKVYL
-212 SSDYNFTFTLPDS
+212 SSGDNFTFTLLPDS

-239 VKNEGSIK
+239 VQNEGIIK
-247 AGEITLSAKGRNQAL
+247 AGDITLNAKGRNQAL
-262 DSLVMNN
+262 DSLVVNN

-283 VVLSAGNVELNNK
+283 VVLSADEIKLNDK
-296 SDIKGEIVTFGAD
+296 SDIKGESEVVF
-309 VTSNKE
+309 TSN
-315 LEDNI
+315 EDKKLKNI
-320 KITSQTGSKVTSPKI
+320 KITSETGSKVTSPKI
-335 NFKGKSVNIK
+335 NFEGKSVNIN
-345 GDFGREENREYYD
+345 GNFGRENSGTHYNEERKTLN
-358 DEHKKLKTEVNIDVP
+358 TEVNIDVP
-373 DDENIRIADKEKEK
+373 DTENIRIAD
-387 EKEKEKDKDNTGTG
+387 DKDNTETD
-401 SFIQTGALSS
+401 SFIQTEALSS
-411 LLANNGKVTLKGKDV
+411 LLANNGKVNLKGKDV
-426 DISGNIKIN
+426 NISGNININ
-435 SFRDS
+435 SFKGS
-440 DSLLKLTNKGHI
+440 DSLLKLTNQGHI
-452 KINHADINSKGRLFF
+452 NIDHADIHSKGRLFVV
-467 ITSLQ
+467 TSLQ
-472 NEEDFQ
+472 NDVDFK

-491 NGAMGLGRSVN
+491 NGAIGLGRSAKD
-502 ESDYDNPYQKTE
+502 EYYDHRYRKTE
-514 GSQRKKFNVNMS
+514 GSQRKKFNVDMR
-526 NVEFN
+526 NVVFN
-531 QVDDVILA
+531 QVDDVVLA
-539 GGFEKVNLDK
+539 GGFEKVNLNN
-549 IVATGKTNFYIDG
+549 IVATGQTNFYIDG
-562 GVSRNRTNG
+562 GVSRNRNG
-571 EPWKYEYGVL
+571 VSSKYEYGVL
-581 DLDKRTQLSEL
+581 DLDERTQLSSL
-592 DQGRRRWGYYY
+592 DQGRRRWKYYY
-603 DLELDMNR
+603 NLEPDMNR
-611 AYLYRFDLFAA
+611 AYWHRFDMFAT
-622 KNTRRSTIKDTE
+622 KNTGRAAIKDTE

-668 KDNSQDTLAQTNR
+668 KYNSEDISTQINR
-681 LGMNGKVSMINSH
+681 LGMNGKVSMVNSH

-702 EGISPT
+702 SDISPKAP
-708 GTYATMFL
+708 YATMFL

-734 YTFKTDG
+734 YTFRTDG
-741 NTKIAGKYS
+741 DTKIAGKNS
-750 KEDLKI
+750 KDDLKI

-761 GGRAAE
+761 GGRAGK
-767 EVLINGALG
+767 EVIINGAPG
-776 SADNDANIA
+776 SIDNDANIA

-791 GDSANTKTTIENAD
+791 GDNADTKTTIENAD

-819 SKDVEIEVKPNSN
+819 SKGVEIEVKSNSN
-832 FTFFELPREKNLNQ
+832 FTFFELPREKNFNQ
-846 TKINGASTK
+846 TKINGDSTK

-889 IINTKLVSSLDV
+889 IINTNLVSSLDV

-909 CDAGN
+909 CDAGK

>member
-22 STPDFPQQGLPQED
+22 STRDLPQQD
-36 TVVFGN
+36 RVVVGEANVSTAGN
-42 VTIDKTTADKMTITQ
+42 TMTIKQTT
-57 SSPTTQINWKSFDI
+57 PKTQIDWYSFDI
-71 GQNKEVEFKQPSAN
+71 GKDKEVKFEQPSTDA
-85 SVAYNRVTG
+85 VAYNRVTG

-147 NTNKFTR
+147 NGNSYQFTR
-154 KLKDRQ
+154 KTKEGKVL
-160 VVTEGQVVKEG
+160 TEGQVVKEG
-171 QVINEGKI
+171 QVINEGNI
-179 KAKDFVV
+179 TAQDFVV

-192 INKGEIDVEKNAA
+192 INKGNINVEKNATT
-205 KNGEVYL
+205 NGKVYL
-212 SSDYNFTFTLPDS
+212 SSGYNFTFTLSDS

-239 VKNEGSIK
+239 VQNEGSIK

-283 VVLSAGNVELNNK
+283 VVLSAGNVQLNNE
-296 SDIKGEIVTFGAD
+296 SNIKGEIVSFGAD
-309 VTSNKE
+309 VTSNNEPKN
-315 LEDNI
+315 NI
-320 KITSQTGSKVTSPKI
+320 KITSKTGSKVTSPKI
-335 NFKGKSVNIK
+335 NFTGKSVNIN
-345 GDFGREENREYYD
+345 GDFGRD
-358 DEHKKLKTEVNIDVP
+358 DSKAHYNEEHKRLDTEVNIDVP
-373 DDENIRIADKEKEK
+373 DNENIRIADK
-387 EKEKEKDKDNTGTG
+387 DNTGTG
-401 SFIQTGALSS
+401 TGTDSFIQTDALSS
-411 LLANNGKVTLKGKDV
+411 LLANNGKVNLKGNNV
-426 DISGNIKIN
+426 NISGNININ
-435 SFRDS
+435 SFKDS

-452 KINHADINSKGRLFF
+452 NINNADINSKGRLFF

-472 NEEDFQ
+472 NDVDFQ

-491 NGAMGLGRSVN
+491 NGAMGLGRSLN
-502 ESDYDNPYQKTE
+502 KKDCDDRWCRTESP
-514 GSQRKKFNVNMS
+514 QRKKFNVKMS

-531 QVDDVILA
+531 QVDDVVVA
-539 GGFEKVNLDK
+539 GGFKEVNLDRV
-549 IVATGKTNFYIDG
+549 VATGKTNFYIDG
-562 GVSRNRTNG
+562 GVSRNGR
-571 EPWKYEYGVL
+571 KYEYGVL
-581 DLDKRTQLSEL
+581 DLDERTQLSSL
-592 DQGRRRWGYYY
+592 DQRKRRWKYYY
-603 DLELDMNR
+603 NLDLDMNK
-611 AYLYRFDLFAA
+611 AYWHRFDMFAS
-622 KNTRRSTIKDTE
+622 KNTGRSTIKDTE

-643 LKNGFVHL
+643 LKNGFMHL

-668 KDNSQDTLAQTNR
+668 KDNSEDISSQINR

-702 EGISPT
+702 SDISAKAP
-708 GTYATMFL
+708 YATMFL

-734 YTFKTDG
+734 YTFRTDG
-741 NTKIAGKYS
+741 DTKIAGKYS
-750 KEDLKI
+750 KDDLKI

-761 GGRAAE
+761 GGRTGK
-767 EVLINGALG
+767 EVIINGAPG
-776 SADNDANIA
+776 SIDNDANIA

-791 GDSANTKTTIENAD
+791 GDNANTKTTIENAD

-819 SKDVEIEVKPNSN
+819 SKGVEIEVNPNSN
-832 FTFFELPREKNLNQ
+832 FTFFELPREKNFNQ

-882 VTDASEK
+882 VTDSSEK

>member
-11 ILTTYTGATYA
+11 ILTTCSGAAYA
-22 STPDFPQQGLPQED
+22 STPDFPQHHK
-36 TVVFGN
+36 TVFGT
-42 VTIDKTTADKMTITQ
+42 VTIEKTTADKMTIKQ
-57 SSPTTQINWKSFDI
+57 GSDKAQIDWKSFDI
-71 GQNKEVEFKQPSAN
+71 GQKKEVKFEQPNEHA
-85 SVAYNRVTG
+85 VAYNRVIG

-109 VYLANPNGVIITK
+109 VYLANPNGVIITQ

-136 DLEKIS
+136 DLERIS
-142 ENGNS
+142 ENSNS
-147 NTNKFTR
+147 YQFTR
-154 KLKDRQ
+154 RTKDRQ
-160 VVTEGQVVKEG
+160 VLKEGLVLKDGQVVKEG
-171 QVINEGKI
+171 QVINEGNI
-179 KAKDFVV
+179 TAQDFVV

-192 INKGEIDVEKNAA
+192 INKGNINVEKNSTI
-205 KNGEVYL
+205 NGKVYL
-212 SSDYNFTFTLPDS
+212 SSGYNFTFTLPDS
-225 GISVALEDNTVRGI
+225 GISVALEDNTVQGI

-247 AGEITLSAKGRNQAL
+247 AGEITLSAKGRKQAL

-275 KVSNRNGK
+275 KVSNKNGK
-283 VVLSAGNVELNNK
+283 VVLSADNVELNNE
-296 SDIKGEIVTFGAD
+296 SNIKGEIVTFGAD

-315 LEDNI
+315 LKDNI
-320 KITSQTGSKVTSPKI
+320 KITSKTGSKVTSPKI
-335 NFKGKSVNIK
+335 NFTGKSVNIN
-345 GDFGREENREYYD
+345 GNFGREDSTTHYK
-358 DEHKKLKTEVNIDVP
+358 DEFKKLNTEVNIDVP
-373 DDENIRIADKEKEK
+373 DNENIRIADIE
-387 EKEKEKDKDNTGTG
+387 DNTGTG
-401 SFIQTGALSS
+401 TTGTGTSSFIQTGALSS
-411 LLANNGKVTLKGKDV
+411 LLANNGKVNLKGNNV
-426 DISGNIKIN
+426 NISGRIHID
-435 SFRDS
+435 SFRGS

-452 KINHADINSKGRLFF
+452 DINNADIHSKGRLFF

-472 NEEDFQ
+472 NEEDFK

-491 NGAMGLGRSVN
+491 NGAMGLGRSVD
-502 ESDYDNPYQKTE
+502 EKDYDNRWQKTE
-514 GSQRKKFNVNMS
+514 GSQRKKFDVKMS

-549 IVATGKTNFYIDG
+549 IVATGQTNFYIDG
-562 GVSRNRTNG
+562 GVSRNGR
-571 EPWKYEYGVL
+571 KYEYGVL

-592 DQGRRRWGYYY
+592 NQGRRRWGYYY

-611 AYLYRFDLFAA
+611 AYLYRFDLFAT
-622 KNTRRSTIKDTE
+622 KNTGRSTIKDTE
-634 INISNSNIN
+634 INISNSKIN

>member
-11 ILTTYTGATYA
+11 ILTTYTGAAYA
-22 STPDFPQQGLPQED
+22 STQGLPQQGLPQED
-36 TVVFGN
+36 KVVVGQATF
-42 VTIDKTTADKMTITQ
+42 DKTIADKMTINQT
-57 SSPTTQINWKSFDI
+57 SDKVQINWHSFDI
-71 GQNKEVEFKQPSAN
+71 GQNKEVEFKQPSEN

-147 NTNKFTR
+147 NSYQFTR
-154 KLKDRQ
+154 KTKDRQ
-160 VVTEGQVVKEG
+160 VLKDRLVLKDGQELKEG
-171 QVINEGKI
+171 QVINEGEI
-179 KAKDFVV
+179 TAKDFVV

-192 INKGEIDVEKNAA
+192 INEGKINAT
-205 KNGEVYL
+205 NGKVYL
-212 SSDYNFTFTLPDS
+212 SSDYNFTFTLSDS
-225 GISVALEDNTVRGI
+225 SISVALEDNAAQSI

-247 AGEITLSAKGRNQAL
+247 AGEITLSAKGRKEAL

-275 KVSNRNGK
+275 KVRNTNGK
-283 VVLSAGNVELNNK
+283 IVLSADEIKLNDK
-296 SDIKGEIVTFGAD
+296 SDIKGESEVVF
-309 VTSNKE
+309 TSNNDK
-315 LEDNI
+315 NI

-345 GDFGREENREYYD
+345 GDFGREDSGKHYNE
-358 DEHKKLKTEVNIDVP
+358 EHKTLKTEVNIDVP
-373 DDENIRIADKEKEK
+373 DDENIRIADKD
-387 EKEKEKDKDNTGTG
+387 KDKDNTGTG
-401 SFIQTGALSS
+401 SFIQTDALSS

-426 DISGNIKIN
+426 NISGNINIA
-435 SFRDS
+435 SFKGT
-440 DSLLKLTNKGHI
+440 DSLLKLTNQGHI
-452 KINHADINSKGRLFF
+452 KINNADINSKGRLFF

-472 NEEDFQ
+472 NKEDFK
-478 SNITITD
+478 SDITITD

-491 NGAMGLGRSVN
+491 NGAMGLGRSVDEN
-502 ESDYDNPYQKTE
+502 DYDNKWQKTE
-514 GSQRKKFNVNMS
+514 GSQRKKFDVKMS

-539 GGFEKVNLDK
+539 GGFQKVNLDR
-549 IVATGKTNFYIDG
+549 IVATGQTNFYIDG
-562 GVSRNRTNG
+562 GVSRNGR
-571 EPWKYEYGVL
+571 KYEYGVL
-581 DLDKRTQLSEL
+581 NLDERTQLSEL
-592 DQGRRRWGYYY
+592 DQGRRRWGYYR
-603 DLELDMNR
+603 DLDLDMNR

-622 KNTRRSTIKDTE
+622 KNTGRSTIKGTE

-643 LKNGFVHL
+643 LKNGFMHL
-651 LAEKIK
+651 LAENIK

-681 LGMNGKVSMINSH
+681 LGMNGKVSMVNSH

-702 EGISPT
+702 SDISAKAP
-708 GTYATMFL
+708 YATMFL

-734 YTFKTDG
+734 YTFRTDG

-750 KEDLKI
+750 KDDLKI

-791 GDSANTKTTIENAD
+791 GDSANTKTTIENAE

-819 SKDVEIEVKPNSN
+819 SKEVEIEVKPNSD
-832 FTFFELPREKNLNQ
+832 FTFFELPREKNFNQ

-855 LSERGF
+855 LSERSF

-882 VTDASEK
+882 VTDSSEK
-889 IINTKLVSSLDV
+889 IINTNLVSSLDV

-909 CDAGN
+909 CDAGK

-937 EQ
+937 GQ

>member
-11 ILTTYTGATYA
+11 ILTTYTGAAYA
-22 STPDFPQQGLPQED
+22 SAQDLPQEGLPQKD
-36 TVVFGN
+36 KVVVGKATFS
-42 VTIDKTTADKMTITQ
+42 TTENKMTIKQET
-57 SSPTTQINWKSFDI
+57 PTTQIDWHSFDI
-71 GQNKEVEFKQPSAN
+71 GKNKEVEFEQPTTN

-109 VYLANPNGVIITK
+109 VYLANPNGVIITQ
-122 GAEINVAGLLATTK
+122 GAQINVAGLFATTK

-142 ENGNS
+142 ENGNG
-147 NTNKFTR
+147 NGNGNGNKFTR
-154 KLKDRQ
+154 KAK
-160 VVTEGQVVKEG
+160 EGKVLTEG
-171 QVINEGKI
+171 QVINEGNI
-179 KAKDFVV
+179 TAQDFVV

-192 INKGEIDVEKNAA
+192 INKGKIDAT
-205 KNGEVYL
+205 NGKVYL
-212 SSDYNFTFTLPDS
+212 SSGYNFTFTLPDS
-225 GISVALEDNTVRGI
+225 SISVALEDNAAQGI

-247 AGEITLSAKGRNQAL
+247 AGEITLSAKGRKEAL

-275 KVSNRNGK
+275 QVSNRNGK
-283 VVLSAGNVELNNK
+283 VVLSADEIKLNDK
-296 SDIKGEIVTFGAD
+296 SDIKGEVVSFVAD
-309 VTSNKE
+309 VTSNNEPK
-315 LEDNI
+315 NKI
-320 KITSQTGSKVTSPKI
+320 KITSQTGSKVTSPEI
-335 NFKGKSVNIK
+335 NFKGKSVNIN
-345 GDFGREENREYYD
+345 GNFGRENNTKHYN
-358 DEHKKLKTEVNIDVP
+358 DEHKRLKTEVNIDVP
-373 DDENIRIADKEKEK
+373 NTENIRIADQ
-387 EKEKEKDKDNTGTG
+387 DKDNTGTD

-411 LLANNGKVTLKGKDV
+411 LLANNGKVTLKGNEV
-426 DISGNIKIN
+426 NISGRIHID
-435 SFRDS
+435 SFKGT
-440 DSLLKLTNKGHI
+440 DSLLKLTNQGHI
-452 KINHADINSKGRLFF
+452 KINHADIHSKGRLFF

-472 NEEDFQ
+472 NEEDFK
-478 SNITITD
+478 SDITITD

-491 NGAMGLGRSVN
+491 NGAMGLGRSAK
-502 ESDYDNPYQKTE
+502 EEYYDNKWQKTE
-514 GSQRKKFNVNMS
+514 RSQRKKFNVNMS
-526 NVEFN
+526 NVVFD
-531 QVDDVILA
+531 QVDDVVVA
-539 GGFEKVNLDK
+539 GGFEKVNLDR

-562 GVSRNRTNG
+562 GVSRNKRNG
-571 EPWKYEYGVL
+571 ESWKYEYGVL
-581 DLDKRTQLSEL
+581 DLDERTQLSSL
-592 DQGRRRWGYYY
+592 DQRKRRWKYYY
-603 DLELDMNR
+603 NLDLDMNR
-611 AYLYRFDLFAA
+611 AYWHRFDMFAS
-622 KNTRRSTIKDTE
+622 KNTGRSTIKGTE

-651 LAEKIK
+651 LAEKIN
-657 LDNSKIDITFD
+657 LDKSKIDITFD
-668 KDNSQDTLAQTNR
+668 KDNSEDISSQINR
-681 LGMNGKVSMINSH
+681 LGMNGKVSMVNSH

-702 EGISPT
+702 SDISAKAP
-708 GTYATMFL
+708 YATMFL

-734 YTFKTDG
+734 YTFRTDG
-741 NTKIAGKYS
+741 DTKIAGKNS
-750 KEDLKI
+750 KDDLKI

-761 GGRAAE
+761 GGRTGK
-767 EVLINGALG
+767 EVIINGAPG
-776 SADNDANIA
+776 SIDNDANIA

-791 GDSANTKTTIENAD
+791 GDNANTKTTIENAD

-819 SKDVEIEVKPNSN
+819 SKGVEIEVKSNSN
-832 FTFFELPREKNLNQ
+832 FTFFELPREKNFNQ
-846 TKINGASTK
+846 TKINGDSTK

-882 VTDASEK
+882 VTDSSEK

>member
-11 ILTTYTGATYA
+11 ILTTYTGAAYA
-22 STPDFPQQGLPQED
+22 STRDLPQED
-36 TVVFGN
+36 KVVVGKATF
-42 VTIDKTTADKMTITQ
+42 DKTTADKMTINQ
-57 SSPTTQINWKSFDI
+57 ESDKVQINWKSFDI
-71 GQNKEVEFKQPSAN
+71 GQNKEVEFKQPTTN

-101 GKLTANGK
+101 GKLKANGK
-109 VYLANPNGVIITK
+109 VYLANPNGVIITQ
-122 GAEINVAGLLATTK
+122 GAEINVTGLLATTK
-136 DLEKIS
+136 DLEQIS

-147 NTNKFTR
+147 YQFTR
-154 KLKDRQ
+154 KTKDGQ
-160 VVTEGQVVKEG
+160 VLTDGQVVKEG

-179 KAKDFVV
+179 TAKDFVV

-192 INKGEIDVEKNAA
+192 INKGNIDAT
-205 KNGEVYL
+205 NGKVYL
-212 SSDYNFTFTLPDS
+212 SSGYNFTFTLSDS
-225 GISVALEDNTVRGI
+225 SISVALEDNAVQSI

-247 AGEITLSAKGRNQAL
+247 AGEITLSAKGRKQAL

-283 VVLSAGNVELNNK
+283 IVLSADDVQLNNK
-296 SDIKGEIVTFGAD
+296 SDIKGESEVAF
-309 VTSNKE
+309 TSNNDK
-315 LEDNI
+315 NI
-320 KITSQTGSKVTSPKI
+320 KITSQNGSKVTSPKI
-335 NFKGKSVNIK
+335 DFKGKSVNIK
-345 GDFGREENREYYD
+345 GNFGREDNTTYYN
-358 DEHKKLKTEVNIDVP
+358 DEHKTLKTEVNIDVP
-373 DDENIRIADKEKEK
+373 DTENIRIADQ
-387 EKEKEKDKDNTGTG
+387 DKDNTGTD
-401 SFIQTGALSS
+401 SFIQTDALSS
-411 LLANNGKVTLKGKDV
+411 LLANNEKVTLKGKDV
-426 DISGNIKIN
+426 NISGHINID
-435 SFRDS
+435 SFKGT

-452 KINHADINSKGRLFF
+452 DINHADIHSKGRLFF

-472 NEEDFQ
+472 NDVDFQ

-491 NGAMGLGRSVN
+491 NGAMGLGRSAK
-502 ESDYDNPYQKTE
+502 EDYYDNKWRKTE
-514 GSQRKKFNVNMS
+514 SSQRKKFNVHMR
-526 NVEFN
+526 NVVFN
-531 QVDDVILA
+531 QVDDVVLA
-539 GGFEKVNLDK
+539 GGFEKVNLDN
-549 IVATGKTNFYIDG
+549 IVATGQTNFYIDG
-562 GVSRNRTNG
+562 GVSRNRNG
-571 EPWKYEYGVL
+571 EYSKYEYGVL

-592 DQGRRRWGYYY
+592 DQRRRRWGYYS
-603 DLELDMNR
+603 DLDLDMNR
-611 AYLYRFDLFAA
+611 AYWHRFDMFAS
-622 KNTRRSTIKDTE
+622 KNTGRSTIKDTE

-668 KDNSQDTLAQTNR
+668 KDNSQDISTQINR
-681 LGMNGKVSMINSH
+681 LGMNGKVSMVNSH

-702 EGISPT
+702 IDISAKAP
-708 GTYATMFL
+708 YATMFL

-734 YTFKTDG
+734 YTFRTDG
-741 NTKIAGKYS
+741 DTKIAGKNS
-750 KEDLKI
+750 KDDLKI

-761 GGRAAE
+761 GGRTGE
-767 EVLINGALG
+767 EVIINGAPG
-776 SADNDANIA
+776 SIDNDANIA

-791 GDSANTKTTIENAD
+791 GDNANTKTTIENAD

-819 SKDVEIEVKPNSN
+819 SKGVEIEVKSNSN
-832 FTFFELPREKNLNQ
+832 FTFFELPREKNFNQ
-846 TKINGASTK
+846 TKINGDSTK

-889 IINTKLVSSLDV
+889 IINTNLVSSLDV

-909 CDAGN
+909 CDAGK

>member
-22 STPDFPQQGLPQED
+22 STPDFPQE
-36 TVVFGN
+36 GN
-42 VTIDKTTADKMTITQ
+42 VVVGSANVSTAGNTMTIKQTT
-57 SSPTTQINWKSFDI
+57 PKTQIDWQSFDI
-71 GQNKEVEFKQPSAN
+71 GKDKEVKFEQPDAN
-85 SVAYNRVTG
+85 SVAYNRVIG

-109 VYLANPNGVIITK
+109 VYLANPNGVIITQ

-142 ENGNS
+142 ENGNGNGNS
-147 NTNKFTR
+147 HKFTR
-154 KLKDRQ
+154 KAKN
-160 VVTEGQVVKEG
+160 GQELKEG
-171 QVINEGKI
+171 QVINKGKI

-192 INKGEIDVEKNAA
+192 INEGEIDATT
-205 KNGEVYL
+205 NGKVYL
-212 SSDYNFTFTLPDS
+212 SSGYNFTFTLSDS
-225 GISVALEDNTVRGI
+225 SISVALEDNTVRSI
-239 VKNEGSIK
+239 VQNEGSIK
-247 AGEITLSAKGRNQAL
+247 AGEITLSAKGRKEAL

-275 KVSNRNGK
+275 KVSNKNGK
-283 VVLSAGNVELNNK
+283 VVLSADEIKLDDK
-296 SDIKGEIVTFGAD
+296 SNIKGESEVVF
-309 VTSNKE
+309 TSNKE
-315 LEDNI
+315 LKDNI

-335 NFKGKSVNIK
+335 DFKGKSVNIK
-345 GDFGREENREYYD
+345 GNFGREDNREYYNE
-358 DEHKKLKTEVNIDVP
+358 EHKKLKTEVNIDVP
-373 DDENIRIADKEKEK
+373 DAENIRIADKEKEK
-387 EKEKEKDKDNTGTG
+387 EKEKEKTGTD
-401 SFIQTGALSS
+401 SFIQTDALSS

-426 DISGNIKIN
+426 NISGNIKIN
-435 SFRDS
+435 SFKDT

-452 KINHADINSKGRLFF
+452 KINNADINSKGRLFF

-472 NEEDFQ
+472 NEKDFQ
-478 SNITITD
+478 SDITITD

-491 NGAMGLGRSVN
+491 NGAMGLGRSADPK
-502 ESDYDNPYQKTE
+502 DYDNRWQKTE
-514 GSQRKKFNVNMS
+514 GSQRKKFNVDMR
-526 NVEFN
+526 NVVFN
-531 QVDDVILA
+531 QVDEVILA

-562 GVSRNRTNG
+562 GVSRNNS
-571 EPWKYEYGVL
+571 KYEYGVL
-581 DLDKRTQLSEL
+581 DLDKRTLLSDL
-592 DQGRRRWGYYY
+592 DQGRRRWKYY
-603 DLELDMNR
+603 DDLDLDMKK
-611 AYLYRFDLFAA
+611 AYLDRFDLFAA
-622 KNTRRSTIKDTE
+622 KNTKRSTIKGTE

-643 LKNGFVHL
+643 LKNGFMHL
-651 LAEKIK
+651 LAENIK
-657 LDNSKIDITFD
+657 LYNSKVDITFD

-681 LGMNGKVSMINSH
+681 LGMNGKVSMVNSH

-741 NTKIAGKYS
+741 DTKIAGKNS

-819 SKDVEIEVKPNSN
+819 SKDVEIDVKPNSD

-909 CDAGN
+909 CDAGK

>member
-22 STPDFPQQGLPQED
+22 STPDLPQEGLPQHHE
-36 TVVFGN
+36 TVFGT
-42 VTIDKTTADKMTITQ
+42 VTIDKTTDKMTITQ

-71 GQNKEVEFKQPSAN
+71 GQKKEVEFKQPDENA
-85 SVAYNRVTG
+85 VAYNRVIG

-122 GAEINVAGLLATTK
+122 EAEINVAGLFATTK
-136 DLEKIS
+136 DLEQIS
-142 ENGNS
+142 EKGNGNS
-147 NTNKFTR
+147 YQFTR
-154 KLKDRQ
+154 KTK
-160 VVTEGQVVKEG
+160 EGQVVKN
-171 QVINEGKI
+171 QGKI

-192 INKGEIDVEKNAA
+192 INEGEIDAT
-205 KNGEVYL
+205 NGKVYL
-212 SSDYNFTFTLPDS
+212 SSGYNFTFTLSDS
-225 GISVALEDNTVRGI
+225 GISVALEDNTVQGI

-247 AGEITLSAKGRNQAL
+247 AGEITLSAKGRNQVL

-283 VVLSAGNVELNNK
+283 VVLSADDVQLNNE
-296 SDIKGEIVTFGAD
+296 SNIKGEIVTFGAD
-309 VTSNKE
+309 VTSNNE
-315 LEDNI
+315 LQNKI
-320 KITSQTGSKVTSPKI
+320 KITSKTGSKVTSPEI

-345 GDFGREENREYYD
+345 GDFGREDSTTHYK
-358 DEHKKLKTEVNIDVP
+358 DEFKKLNTEVNIDVP
-373 DDENIRIADKEKEK
+373 DTENIRIAEKEK
-387 EKEKEKDKDNTGTG
+387 EKEKEKDKTGTG
-401 SFIQTGALSS
+401 SFIQTDALSS

-426 DISGNIKIN
+426 NISGRIHID
-435 SFRDS
+435 SFKGT
-440 DSLLKLTNKGHI
+440 DSLLKLTNQGHI
-452 KINHADINSKGRLFF
+452 NINHADIHSTGRLFF

-472 NEEDFQ
+472 NKEDFK
-478 SNITITD
+478 SDITITD

-491 NGAMGLGRSVN
+491 NGAMGLGRSLDKKDCDGRWCRT
-502 ESDYDNPYQKTE
+502 ES
-514 GSQRKKFNVNMS
+514 SQRKKFDVKMRNV
-526 NVEFN
+526 VFD
-531 QVDDVILA
+531 QVDDVVVA
-539 GGFEKVNLDK
+539 GGFKEVNLDH
-549 IVATGKTNFYIDG
+549 IVATGQTNFYIDG
-562 GVSRNRTNG
+562 GVSRNNSR
-571 EPWKYEYGVL
+571 YEYGVL
-581 DLDKRTQLSEL
+581 DLDKRTLLSDL
-592 DQGRRRWGYYY
+592 DQRRRRWKYY
-603 DLELDMNR
+603 DNLDLDMNK
-611 AYLYRFDLFAA
+611 AYWHRFDMFAS
-622 KNTRRSTIKDTE
+622 KNTGRAAIKDTE
-634 INISNSNIN
+634 INISNSKIN

-668 KDNSQDTLAQTNR
+668 KDNSQDISTQINR
-681 LGMNGKVSMINSH
+681 LGMNGKVSMVNSH

-702 EGISPT
+702 SDISAKAP
-708 GTYATMFL
+708 YATMFL

-734 YTFKTDG
+734 YTFRTDG
-741 NTKIAGKYS
+741 DTKIAGKNS
-750 KEDLKI
+750 KDDLKI

-761 GGRAAE
+761 GGRTGK
-767 EVLINGALG
+767 EVIINGAPG
-776 SADNDANIA
+776 SIDNDANIA

-791 GDSANTKTTIENAD
+791 GDNANTKTTIENAD

-819 SKDVEIEVKPNSN
+819 SKGVEIEVKSNSN
-832 FTFFELPREKNLNQ
+832 FTFFELPREKNFNQ
-846 TKINGASTK
+846 TKINGDSTK

>member
-22 STPDFPQQGLPQED
+22 STPDFPQQDE
-36 TVVFGN
+36 VVFGKATVSQTEN
-42 VTIDKTTADKMTITQ
+42 KMTINQ
-57 SSPTTQINWKSFDI
+57 STSTTQINWKSFDI
-71 GQNKEVEFKQPSAN
+71 GENKEVEFIQPNSN

-373 DDENIRIADKEKEK
+373 DDENIRIAD
-387 EKEKEKDKDNTGTG
+387 KEKEKDKDNTGTG

>member
-22 STPDFPQQGLPQED
+22 STQDLPQEGLPQHHE
-36 TVVFGN
+36 TVFGN
-42 VTIDKTTADKMTITQ
+42 VTIDKTTDKMTITQ

-71 GQNKEVEFKQPSAN
+71 GQNKEVKFEQPDAN

-109 VYLANPNGVIITK
+109 VYLANPNGVIITQ
-122 GAEINVAGLLATTK
+122 GAQINVAGLFATTK
-136 DLEKIS
+136 DLEQIS
-142 ENGNS
+142 ENGNG
-147 NTNKFTR
+147 NGNGNKFTR
-154 KLKDRQ
+154 KAK
-160 VVTEGQVVKEG
+160 EGKVLTEG

-179 KAKDFVV
+179 EAKDFVV
-186 LNGDEV
+186 LNGDEI
-192 INKGEIDVEKNAA
+192 INKGKIDAT
-205 KNGEVYL
+205 NGKVYL
-212 SSDYNFTFTLPDS
+212 SSDYNFTFTLLPDS
-225 GISVALEDNTVRGI
+225 GISVALEDNTVQGI

-247 AGEITLSAKGRNQAL
+247 AGEITLSAKGRKQAL
-262 DSLVMNN
+262 DSLVVNN

-275 KVSNRNGK
+275 KVSNKNGK
-283 VVLSAGNVELNNK
+283 VVLSADEIKLDDK
-296 SDIKGEIVTFGAD
+296 SNIKGQIVSFVAD
-309 VTSNKE
+309 VTSNNEPK
-315 LEDNI
+315 NKI
-320 KITSQTGSKVTSPKI
+320 KITSQTGSKVTSPEI
-335 NFKGKSVNIK
+335 NFKGKSVNIN
-345 GDFGREENREYYD
+345 GNFGREDNNDYYK
-358 DEHKKLKTEVNIDVP
+358 DEFKTLKTEVNIDVP
-373 DDENIRIADKEKEK
+373 DNENIRIADQ
-387 EKEKEKDKDNTGTG
+387 DKDNTGTG

-411 LLANNGKVTLKGKDV
+411 LLANNGKVNLKGNEV
-426 DISGNIKIN
+426 NISGRIHIN
-435 SFRDS
+435 SFKGT

-472 NEEDFQ
+472 NEKDFQ

-502 ESDYDNPYQKTE
+502 ESDYDNRYQKTE

-549 IVATGKTNFYIDG
+549 IVATGQTNFYIDG
-562 GVSRNRTNG
+562 GVSRNGR
-571 EPWKYEYGVL
+571 KYEYGVL

-592 DQGRRRWGYYY
+592 DQSRRRWGYYY

-622 KNTRRSTIKDTE
+622 KNTKRSTIKDTE

-741 NTKIAGKYS
+741 DTKIAGKNS

-832 FTFFELPREKNLNQ
+832 FTFFELPREKNFNQ
-846 TKINGASTK
+846 TKINGDSTK

-909 CDAGN
+909 CDAGK

-931 VGELEA
+931 VGELET

>member
-22 STPDFPQQGLPQED
+22 SARDFPQHHE
-36 TVVFGN
+36 TVSGTAT
-42 VTIDKTTADKMTITQ
+42 VTTIADKMTIKT
-57 SSPTTQINWKSFDI
+57 SDKVQINWHSFDI
-71 GQNKEVEFKQPSAN
+71 GKNKEVKFEQPNEHA
-85 SVAYNRVTG
+85 VAYNRVTG

-109 VYLANPNGVIITK
+109 VYLANPNGVIITQ
-122 GAEINVAGLLATTK
+122 GAEINVAGLFATTK
-136 DLEKIS
+136 DLERIS
-142 ENGNS
+142 ENGN
-147 NTNKFTR
+147 TNQFTR
-154 KLKDRQ
+154 KAKNGQ
-160 VVTEGQVVKEG
+160 VPKEGQVVKEG
-171 QVINEGKI
+171 QVINEGNI
-179 KAKDFVV
+179 TAQDFVV

-192 INKGEIDVEKNAA
+192 INKGKIDVEKDATN
-205 KNGEVYL
+205 NGKVYL
-212 SSDYNFTFTLPDS
+212 SSGDNFTFTLLPDS
-225 GISVALEDNTVRGI
+225 GISVALEDNTVQGI

-247 AGEITLSAKGRNQAL
+247 AGEITLSAKGRNQVL

-283 VVLSAGNVELNNK
+283 VVLSADDVQLNNE
-296 SDIKGEIVTFGAD
+296 SNIKGEIVTFGAD
-309 VTSNKE
+309 VTSNNE
-315 LEDNI
+315 LQNKI
-320 KITSQTGSKVTSPKI
+320 KITSKTGSKVTSPEI

-345 GDFGREENREYYD
+345 GDFGREDSTTHYK
-358 DEHKKLKTEVNIDVP
+358 DEFKKLNTEVNIDVP
-373 DDENIRIADKEKEK
+373 DTENIRIAEK
-387 EKEKEKDKDNTGTG
+387 EKEKEKDKTGTG
-401 SFIQTGALSS
+401 SFIQTDALSS

-426 DISGNIKIN
+426 NISGRIHID
-435 SFRDS
+435 SFKGT
-440 DSLLKLTNKGHI
+440 DSLLKLTNQGHI
-452 KINHADINSKGRLFF
+452 NINHADIHSTGRLFF

-472 NEEDFQ
+472 NKEDFK
-478 SNITITD
+478 SDITITD

-491 NGAMGLGRSVN
+491 NGAMGLGRSLDKKDCDGRWCRT
-502 ESDYDNPYQKTE
+502 ES
-514 GSQRKKFNVNMS
+514 SQRKKFDVKMRNV
-526 NVEFN
+526 VFD
-531 QVDDVILA
+531 QVDDVVVA
-539 GGFEKVNLDK
+539 GGFKEVNLDH
-549 IVATGKTNFYIDG
+549 IVATGQTNFYIDG
-562 GVSRNRTNG
+562 GVSRNNSR
-571 EPWKYEYGVL
+571 YEYGVL
-581 DLDKRTQLSEL
+581 DLDKRTLLSDL
-592 DQGRRRWGYYY
+592 DQRRRRWKYY
-603 DLELDMNR
+603 DNLDLDMNK
-611 AYLYRFDLFAA
+611 AYWHRFDMFAS
-622 KNTRRSTIKDTE
+622 KNTGRAAIKDTE
-634 INISNSNIN
+634 INISNSKIN

-668 KDNSQDTLAQTNR
+668 KDNSQDISTQINR
-681 LGMNGKVSMINSH
+681 LGMNGKVSMVNSH

-702 EGISPT
+702 SDISAKAP
-708 GTYATMFL
+708 YATMFL

-734 YTFKTDG
+734 YTFRTDG
-741 NTKIAGKYS
+741 DTKIAGKNS
-750 KEDLKI
+750 KDDLKI

-761 GGRAAE
+761 GGRTGK
-767 EVLINGALG
+767 EVIINGAPG
-776 SADNDANIA
+776 SIDNDANIA

-791 GDSANTKTTIENAD
+791 GDNANTKTTIENAD

-819 SKDVEIEVKPNSN
+819 SKGVEIEVKSNSN
-832 FTFFELPREKNLNQ
+832 FTFFELPREKNFNQ
-846 TKINGASTK
+846 TKINGDSTK

-909 CDAGN
+909 CDAGK

>member
-11 ILTTYTGATYA
+11 ILTTCSGAVYA
-22 STPDFPQQGLPQED
+22 STQDLPQEEN
-36 TVVFGN
+36 VVFGN
-42 VTIDKTTADKMTITQ
+42 VKIEKTADKMTIKQET
-57 SSPTTQINWKSFDI
+57 PTTQINWKSFDI
-71 GQNKEVEFKQPSAN
+71 GKDKEVKFEQPDAN

-109 VYLANPNGVIITK
+109 VYLANPNGVIITE

-154 KLKDRQ
+154 KLKD
-160 VVTEGQVVKEG
+160 GQVVKEG
-171 QVINEGKI
+171 LVLKDGRVLKEGQVINQGKI
-179 KAKDFVV
+179 TAQDFVV

-192 INKGEIDVEKNAA
+192 INEGKIDAT
-205 KNGEVYL
+205 NGKVYL
-212 SSDYNFTFTLPDS
+212 SSGYNFTFTLSDS

-239 VKNEGSIK
+239 VKNEGIIK
-247 AGEITLSAKGRNQAL
+247 AEDITLNAKGRKEAL
-262 DSLVMNN
+262 DSLVVNN

-275 KVSNRNGK
+275 KVSNKNGK
-283 VVLSAGNVELNNK
+283 VVLSADNVELNNE
-296 SDIKGEIVTFGAD
+296 SDIKGEIVNFGTE
-309 VTSNKE
+309 VTSN
-315 LEDNI
+315 EDKKL
-320 KITSQTGSKVTSPKI
+320 KITSQTGSKVTSPQI
-335 NFKGKSVNIK
+335 NFKGKSVNIN
-345 GDFGREENREYYD
+345 GNFGRENSRTHYN
-358 DEHKKLKTEVNIDVP
+358 DEHKTLKTEVNIDVP
-373 DDENIRIADKEKEK
+373 DTENIRIAD
-387 EKEKEKDKDNTGTG
+387 DKDDTGTD
-401 SFIQTGALSS
+401 SFIQTEALSS
-411 LLANNGKVTLKGKDV
+411 LLANNGKVNLKGKDV
-426 DISGNIKIN
+426 NISGNININ
-435 SFRDS
+435 SFKGT

-452 KINHADINSKGRLFF
+452 DINNADIHSTGRLFF

-472 NEEDFQ
+472 NEKDFQ

-491 NGAMGLGRSVN
+491 NGAMGLGRSVD
-502 ESDYDNPYQKTE
+502 EKDYDDRWKRAE
-514 GSQRKKFNVNMS
+514 SSQRKKFDVKMRNV
-526 NVEFN
+526 VFD
-531 QVDDVILA
+531 QVDDVVLA
-539 GGFEKVNLDK
+539 GGFEKVNLDN
-549 IVATGKTNFYIDG
+549 IVATGQTNFYIDG
-562 GVSRNRTNG
+562 GVSRNRNG
-571 EPWKYEYGVL
+571 VSSKYEYGVL
-581 DLDKRTQLSEL
+581 DLDKRTLLSSL
-592 DQGRRRWGYYY
+592 DQGRRRWKYY
-603 DLELDMNR
+603 DNLDLDMNK
-611 AYLYRFDLFAA
+611 AYWHRFDMFAS
-622 KNTRRSTIKDTE
+622 KNTGRAAIKGTE

-668 KDNSQDTLAQTNR
+668 KDNSQDISTQINR
-681 LGMNGKVSMINSH
+681 LGMNGKVSMVNSH

-702 EGISPT
+702 IDISAKAP
-708 GTYATMFL
+708 YATMFL

-734 YTFKTDG
+734 YTFRTDG
-741 NTKIAGKYS
+741 DTKIAGKNS
-750 KEDLKI
+750 KDDLKI

-761 GGRAAE
+761 GGRTGE
-767 EVLINGALG
+767 EVIINGAPG
-776 SADNDANIA
+776 SIDNDANIA

-791 GDSANTKTTIENAD
+791 GDNANTKTTIENAD

-819 SKDVEIEVKPNSN
+819 SKGVEIEVKSNSD
-832 FTFFELPREKNLNQ
+832 FTFFELPREKNFNQ
-846 TKINGASTK
+846 TKIKGDSTK

-872 ASNLSAEQLN
+872 ATNLSAEQLN
-882 VTDASEK
+882 VTDSSEK
-889 IINTKLVSSLDV
+889 IINTNLVSSLDV

-909 CDAGN
+909 CDAGK

>member
-22 STPDFPQQGLPQED
+22 STPDLPQQGLPQQD
-36 TVVFGN
+36 KVVSGN
-42 VTIDKTTADKMTITQ
+42 VTFTTTADKMTIKQETNKA
-57 SSPTTQINWKSFDI
+57 QINWKSFDI
-71 GQNKEVEFKQPSAN
+71 GKNKEVEFKQPDAN

-122 GAEINVAGLLATTK
+122 EAEINVAGLLATTK

-154 KLKDRQ
+154 KLKD
-160 VVTEGQVVKEG
+160 GQVLKEG

-179 KAKDFVV
+179 TAQDFVV
-186 LNGDEV
+186 LNGDQV
-192 INKGEIDVEKNAA
+192 INKGEISSNSGKVH
-205 KNGEVYL
+205 L
-212 SSDYNFTFTLPDS
+212 SSGYNFTFTLSDS
-225 GISVALEDNTVRGI
+225 GISVALEDNTVQGI
-239 VKNEGSIK
+239 VENEGSIK
-247 AGEITLSAKGRNQAL
+247 AGEITLSAKGRKQAL
-262 DSLVMNN
+262 DSLVVNN

-275 KVSNRNGK
+275 KVRNTNGK
-283 VVLSAGNVELNNK
+283 IVLSADEIKLNDK
-296 SDIKGEIVTFGAD
+296 SDIKGEVETLF
-309 VTSNKE
+309 TSNGDKK
-315 LEDNI
+315 L

-335 NFKGKSVNIK
+335 DFKGKSVNIN
-345 GDFGREENREYYD
+345 GNFGREDNRTYYD
-358 DEHKKLKTEVNIDVP
+358 EEHKRLKTEVNIDVP
-373 DDENIRIADKEKEK
+373 ETENIRIANIEDKD
-387 EKEKEKDKDNTGTG
+387 KDKDNTGTD

-426 DISGNIKIN
+426 NISGNINID
-435 SFRDS
+435 SFKET
-440 DSLLKLTNKGHI
+440 DSLLKLTNKGDI
-452 KINHADINSKGRLFF
+452 NINHADIHSKGRLFF

-472 NEEDFQ
+472 NEEDFK
-478 SNITITD
+478 SNIKITD

-491 NGAMGLGRSVN
+491 NGAMGLGRSAK
-502 ESDYDNPYQKTE
+502 EDYYDNRWQKTE
-514 GSQRKKFNVNMS
+514 RSQRKKFNVNMS
-526 NVEFN
+526 NVVFD
-531 QVDDVILA
+531 QVDDVVVA
-539 GGFEKVNLDK
+539 GGFEKVNLDN
-549 IVATGKTNFYIDG
+549 IVATGQTNFYIDG
-562 GVSRNRTNG
+562 GVSRNRRNG

-592 DQGRRRWGYYY
+592 DQRRRRWGYYS
-603 DLELDMNR
+603 DLDLDMNR
-611 AYLYRFDLFAA
+611 AYWHRFDMFAS
-622 KNTRRSTIKDTE
+622 KNTGRAAIKDTE

-668 KDNSQDTLAQTNR
+668 KYNSEDISTQINR
-681 LGMNGKVSMINSH
+681 LGMNGKVSMVNSH

-702 EGISPT
+702 SDISPKAP
-708 GTYATMFL
+708 YATMFL

-734 YTFKTDG
+734 YTFRTDG
-741 NTKIAGKYS
+741 DTKIAGKNS
-750 KEDLKI
+750 KDDLKI

-761 GGRAAE
+761 GGRTGK
-767 EVLINGALG
+767 EVIINGAPG
-776 SADNDANIA
+776 SIDNDANIA

-791 GDSANTKTTIENAD
+791 GDNANTKTTIENAD

-819 SKDVEIEVKPNSN
+819 SKGVEIEVKSNSN
-832 FTFFELPREKNLNQ
+832 FTFFELPREKNFNQ
-846 TKINGASTK
+846 TKINGDSTK

-872 ASNLSAEQLN
+872 ATNLSAEQLN
-882 VTDASEK
+882 VTDSSEK
-889 IINTKLVSSLDV
+889 IINTNLVSSLDV

-909 CDAGN
+909 CDAGK

>member
-11 ILTTYTGATYA
+11 ILTTYTGAAYA
-22 STPDFPQQGLPQED
+22 STRDLPQED
-36 TVVFGN
+36 KVVVGKATF
-42 VTIDKTTADKMTITQ
+42 DKTTADKMTINQ
-57 SSPTTQINWKSFDI
+57 ESDKVQINWKSFDI
-71 GQNKEVEFKQPSAN
+71 GQNKEVEFKQPTTN

-101 GKLTANGK
+101 GKLKANGK
-109 VYLANPNGVIITK
+109 VYLANPNGVIITQ
-122 GAEINVAGLLATTK
+122 GAEINVTGLLATTK
-136 DLEKIS
+136 DLEQIS

-147 NTNKFTR
+147 YQFTR
-154 KLKDRQ
+154 KTKDGQ
-160 VVTEGQVVKEG
+160 VLTDGQVVKEG

-179 KAKDFVV
+179 TAKDFVV

-192 INKGEIDVEKNAA
+192 INKGNIDAT
-205 KNGEVYL
+205 NGKVYL
-212 SSDYNFTFTLPDS
+212 SSSYNFTFTLSDS
-225 GISVALEDNTVRGI
+225 SISVALEDNAVQSI

-247 AGEITLSAKGRNQAL
+247 AGEITLSAKGRKQAL

-283 VVLSAGNVELNNK
+283 IVLSADDVQLNNK
-296 SDIKGEIVTFGAD
+296 SDIKGESEVAF
-309 VTSNKE
+309 TSNNDK
-315 LEDNI
+315 NI
-320 KITSQTGSKVTSPKI
+320 KITSQNGSKVTSPKI
-335 NFKGKSVNIK
+335 DFKGKSVNIK
-345 GDFGREENREYYD
+345 GNFGREDNTTYYN
-358 DEHKKLKTEVNIDVP
+358 DEHKTLKTEVNIDVP
-373 DDENIRIADKEKEK
+373 DTENIRIADQ
-387 EKEKEKDKDNTGTG
+387 DKDNTGTD
-401 SFIQTGALSS
+401 SFIQTDALSS

-426 DISGNIKIN
+426 NISGHINID
-435 SFRDS
+435 SFKGT

-452 KINHADINSKGRLFF
+452 DINHADIHSKGRLFF

-472 NEEDFQ
+472 NDVDFQ

-491 NGAMGLGRSVN
+491 NGAMGLGRSAK
-502 ESDYDNPYQKTE
+502 EDYYDNKWRKTE
-514 GSQRKKFNVNMS
+514 SSQRKKFNVHMR
-526 NVEFN
+526 NVVFN
-531 QVDDVILA
+531 QVDDVVLA
-539 GGFEKVNLDK
+539 GGFEKVNLDN
-549 IVATGKTNFYIDG
+549 IVATGQTNFYIDG
-562 GVSRNRTNG
+562 GVSRNRNG
-571 EPWKYEYGVL
+571 EYSKYEYGVL

-592 DQGRRRWGYYY
+592 DQRRRRWGYYS
-603 DLELDMNR
+603 DLDLDMNR
-611 AYLYRFDLFAA
+611 AYWHRFDMFAS
-622 KNTRRSTIKDTE
+622 KNTGRSTIKDTE

-668 KDNSQDTLAQTNR
+668 KDNSQDISTQINR
-681 LGMNGKVSMINSH
+681 LGMNGKVSMVNSH

-702 EGISPT
+702 IDISAKAP
-708 GTYATMFL
+708 YATMFL

-734 YTFKTDG
+734 YTFRTDG
-741 NTKIAGKYS
+741 DTKIAGKNS
-750 KEDLKI
+750 KDDLKI

-761 GGRAAE
+761 GGRTGE
-767 EVLINGALG
+767 EVIINGAPG
-776 SADNDANIA
+776 SIDNDANIA

-791 GDSANTKTTIENAD
+791 GDNANTKTTIENAD

-819 SKDVEIEVKPNSN
+819 SKGVEIEVKSNSN
-832 FTFFELPREKNLNQ
+832 FTFFELPREKNFNQ
-846 TKINGASTK
+846 TKINGDSTK

-889 IINTKLVSSLDV
+889 IINTNLVSSLDV

-909 CDAGN
+909 CDAGK

>member
-22 STPDFPQQGLPQED
+22 STRDLPQD
-36 TVVFGN
+36 SNVVFGTAT
-42 VTIDKTTADKMTITQ
+42 VTTTADKMTITQ
-57 SSPTTQINWKSFDI
+57 STSKTQIDWKSFDI
-71 GQNKEVEFKQPSAN
+71 GKDKEVIFQQPSTDA
-85 SVAYNRVTG
+85 VAYNRVIG

-122 GAEINVAGLLATTK
+122 GAQINVAGLLATTK

-147 NTNKFTR
+147 NSYQFTR
-154 KLKDRQ
+154 KTKNGQLPKDRLVLKD
-160 VVTEGQVVKEG
+160 GQELKEG
-171 QVINEGKI
+171 QVINEGEI
-179 KAKDFVV
+179 TAKDFVV

-192 INKGEIDVEKNAA
+192 INEGKINAT
-205 KNGEVYL
+205 NGKVYL
-212 SSDYNFTFTLPDS
+212 SSGDNFTFTLLPDS
-225 GISVALEDNTVRGI
+225 GISVALEDNAAQGI

-283 VVLSAGNVELNNK
+283 VVLSAGEIKLDDESN
-296 SDIKGEIVTFGAD
+296 IKGEIVSFGAD
-309 VTSNKE
+309 VTSNNE
-315 LEDNI
+315 LKDNI
-320 KITSQTGSKVTSPKI
+320 KITSKTGSKVTSPKI
-335 NFKGKSVNIK
+335 NFTGKSVNIN
-345 GDFGREENREYYD
+345 GNFGRDDGTKHYS
-358 DEHKKLKTEVNIDVP
+358 DEHKRLNTEVNIDVP
-373 DDENIRIADKEKEK
+373 DTENIRIADQ
-387 EKEKEKDKDNTGTG
+387 DNTGTG
-401 SFIQTGALSS
+401 SFIQTEALSS
-411 LLANNGKVTLKGKDV
+411 LLANNGKVTLKGNEV
-426 DISGNIKIN
+426 NISGRIHID
-435 SFRDS
+435 SFRGT
-440 DSLLKLTNKGHI
+440 DSLLKLTNQGHI
-452 KINHADINSKGRLFF
+452 NIDHADIHSKGRLFVV
-467 ITSLQ
+467 TSLQ
-472 NEEDFQ
+472 NKKDFQ

-491 NGAMGLGRSVN
+491 NGAMGLGRSVD
-502 ESDYDNPYQKTE
+502 EKDYDDRWKRAE
-514 GSQRKKFNVNMS
+514 SSQRKKFDVKMRNV
-526 NVEFN
+526 VFD
-531 QVDDVILA
+531 QVDDVVLA
-539 GGFEKVNLDK
+539 GGFEKVNLDN
-549 IVATGKTNFYIDG
+549 IVATGQTNFYIDG
-562 GVSRNRTNG
+562 GVSRNRNG
-571 EPWKYEYGVL
+571 VSSKYEYGVL
-581 DLDKRTQLSEL
+581 DLDKRTLLSSL
-592 DQGRRRWGYYY
+592 DQGRRRWKYY
-603 DLELDMNR
+603 DNLDLDMNK
-611 AYLYRFDLFAA
+611 AYWHRFDMFAS
-622 KNTRRSTIKDTE
+622 KNTGRAAIKGTE

-668 KDNSQDTLAQTNR
+668 KDNSQDISTQINR
-681 LGMNGKVSMINSH
+681 LGMNGKVSMVNSH

-702 EGISPT
+702 IDISAKAP
-708 GTYATMFL
+708 YATMFL

-734 YTFKTDG
+734 YTFRTDG
-741 NTKIAGKYS
+741 DTKIAGKNS
-750 KEDLKI
+750 KDDLKI

-761 GGRAAE
+761 GGRTGK
-767 EVLINGALG
+767 EVIINGAPG
-776 SADNDANIA
+776 SIDNDANIA

-791 GDSANTKTTIENAD
+791 GDNANTKTTIENAD

-819 SKDVEIEVKPNSN
+819 SKGVEIEVKSNSN
-832 FTFFELPREKNLNQ
+832 FTFFELPREKNFNQ
-846 TKINGASTK
+846 TKINGDSTK
-855 LSERGF
+855 LSERSF

-882 VTDASEK
+882 VTDSSEK

-931 VGELEA
+931 VGELET